1 MNNNKKVQKYSIRK
15 YSVGA
20 ASILIGTLLFLNPS
34 TAEAQELEPKSNE
47 TTTKENEELSQGN
60 DVTNTDEVQEQ
71 ELPAEVNTS
80 QKTDEPSDVEE
91 ISSQEEKTQKLD
103 EVEAQEVTSEENK
116 VQSTDESKNKKEV
129 TRQKSNEQNAD
140 EALEQEVNTQVNQI
154 QNLDEATDEGK
165 APLEEKEVQKS
176 DNEQTQKV
184 NELQNIDEL
193 KGKKEVSSQNKATQK
208 SGEKNEQEFTLEV
221 KQQLN
226 NDNSIEEVTQ
236 EVKEAQKI
244 SEAPNQKVKLN
255 IKSTPLKR
263 SKRQLPEL
271 PPSNT
276 DIPVV
281 PLQNRA
287 ASHTFSPRSVSSSYQ
302 ARYFSSMRGFNDI
315 TTNST
320 RRDAIEIIEKHKQHL
335 TEKEREFYLRNI
347 ARKLNLPKNEK
358 TWNNLFRNSID
369 NKLIGRKVAK
379 NQVNDVNKVLESMKN
394 LINNRQGNFYTEI
407 SNNNVKKITANDL
420 RYVSTEKRGGKYVVS
435 FDLTKE
441 LGSGVKR
448 FETLSLKVNDSLNSK
463 IEKVLV
469 DYIPH
474 KGLAEATK
482 TLNRDKLGYYS
493 FTTEPKN
500 KAGASATFKLVLK
513 SATEIDSAKDQI
525 GVQLIS
531 DTNYPNPVHGV
542 NLELKT
548 VNMKPIAQKVN
559 SDIKKIKEQE
569 AKGQVQPPVDNQAK
583 DEATKAVVEA
593 EQAEQAVKDKLT
605 KANEDGVINPNE
617 HKELEEASNQADTKK
632 KAAEAKVNALSENQ
646 KGDLPQRLDKLTGI
660 VVPSINDQDSNG
672 ISDDLD
678 QAKSEATKAVEE
690 AERAD
695 KEAKEKLAN
704 ANKDGVINPKEHQEL
719 EAASNQ
725 AETKKKEAE
734 AKVNVL
740 SENQKGDLPQR
751 LEVLTGIVVP
761 EINDKDSNGVADD
774 LDKSK
779 AEATKAIEAAEQS
792 DKAAKDKLTKA
803 NEDDV
808 INPKEHQELEAA
820 SKKAKETK
828 VAAEAKVKALPE
840 SQKGD
845 LPQRLEVLTGIA
857 VPDINDQD
865 SNGIADNIDQANAEA
880 TKAVE
885 AAEQADKVAKEALT
899 KANEDGVINPNEHKE
914 LEAASNQ
921 ADTKKKEAEAKVNA
935 LSENQKGDLPQ
946 RLDKLT
952 GIDIPGINDK
962 DSNGVADNI
971 DKAKDEA
978 TKAIEEAEQAD
989 KVAKE
994 AFTKANEDGVIN
1006 PKEHQELEA
1015 ASKKAKETKV
1025 AAEDKVKALP
1035 ENQKVDLPQR
1045 LDKLTGIDVPNIND
1059 KDSNGVADDL
1069 DQAKDEAT
1077 KAVEE
1082 AERADKEAKEKL
1094 ANANKD
1100 GVINPNEHQELV
1112 AASKQ
1117 AKETKAA
1124 AEAKV
1129 NALSESQK
1137 GDLPQRLSKLTGIDI
1152 PGINDK
1158 DSNGVADDLDQ
1169 AKDEATKAVVEA
1181 ERADKVAKD
1190 KLTKANEDGVINP
1203 NEHQEL
1209 EEASKKA
1216 KETKA
1221 AAEAKVKALPENQKG
1236 ELPQRL
1242 EVLTGIDVPNI
1253 NDQDSNG
1260 VVDDLDQANDEA
1272 MKAVEEAE
1280 KADKVAKEKLAKAVE
1295 DGAINPKEHQE
1306 LTEEANQAETKKK
1319 AASEKVNKLPKDK
1332 QDNLQE
1338 RLDKL
1343 TGIKVPNVN
1352 DQDSN
1357 GLADELDGTLADVA
1371 KAVEAAKQADK
1382 SAIEALA
1389 KAKEDGKISQEEVNK
1404 LTELA
1409 NQAKETK
1416 ANAEVL
1422 VEELPETPK
1431 QLREKK
1437 AEFNEVL
1444 AQLTGITVP
1453 TVTDNVIPGQQ
1464 DNMDQ
1469 ARADATKAVEEAERA
1484 DKMAKEKLTKAV
1496 QDGVINPKE
1505 HQELVDLTQQ
1515 AETKKKEAVAKVN
1528 ALPESQKADLPQRLG
1543 KLIGIDIPNINDQDN
1558 NNLPDE
1564 LDGTLADVAMAV
1576 EKAKQVA
1583 KAAKEALAK
1592 AKEDGKISQEEVNK
1606 LMDLAKLARETK
1618 ATAKVLVEE
1627 LPETPK
1633 QLKAKKA
1640 EFNEELAQLT
1650 GIVVPT
1656 VTSNV
1661 VPGQQDNMNQATV
1674 EASQAVE
1681 EAEKTDKMAKEKLAN
1696 ANKDGVINPKEH
1708 QELEEASKKAK
1719 ETKATAEAKVNALPE
1734 KQKEK
1739 MPQRLEAL
1747 TGINVPGINDKDSN
1761 GVADDLDQ
1769 AKAEAM
1775 QAVEEAERAD
1785 NMAKEKLAKA
1795 VEDGAIN
1802 PKEHQ
1807 ELEEASKKA
1816 KETKATAEAKVNVLP
1831 ESQKGDLPER
1841 LDKLTGIDI
1850 PNINDQESN
1859 GLADELDD
1867 TLADVAKAVEAA
1879 KQADKA
1885 AKEALA
1891 KAKEDGEI
1899 SQEEVNKLTDLAKQ
1913 AKETKVTA
1921 EVLVKELPE
1930 TPKQLKEKKAA
1941 FNEVLAQ
1948 LTGIDIPNINDQ
1960 DSNGLADEL
1969 DDTLADVAKAVEAAK
1984 QADKAAKE
1992 ALAKAKED
2000 GEISQEEVNKL
2011 TDLAK
2016 LARETKATAEVLVEE
2031 LPETPKQLKE
2041 KKAAFSEVLAQLTGI
2056 VVPTVTNNAIPGQDD
2071 NMDQEKTDATQAV
2084 EEAEKTD
2091 KAVKEA
2097 LIIANEDGKISQK
2110 EVEKLTDLAKKA
2122 KETKA
2127 KAEMKVNALAD
2138 NQKGNL
2144 PQRLDKLT
2152 GIDIP
2157 SMNDQ
2162 DSNGVADDVDQA
2174 KTEAMQAVE
2183 EAEQADKAAKEALAK
2198 ANEDGKI
2205 SQEEVNKLMDLAQ
2218 QAKATKAT
2226 AEAKVNALSESQKGD
2241 LPQRLEALTGI
2252 NVPVINDK
2260 NSNGVAND
2268 LDQATADATQ
2278 AVEEAEQADKV
2289 AKAALAKANEDG
2301 VINPKEH
2308 QDLIDLAQQ
2317 AEATKKVAS
2326 EKVNVL
2332 PQDKQ
2337 VNLQERLDKLTGIKV
2352 PNVNSD
2358 VLPTAPS
2365 EDDKEMKPEV
2375 SGEDGNETTPTASSK
2390 AGKVMTPEESSKGDK
2405 IPVSNASNENSK
2417 VMKPEVSGEDS
2428 KETIPTIL
2436 SEDGNEVTSEESG
2449 KTNKLTTPTA
2459 AIEDVNKV
2467 TLEESSKD
2475 DKETSSTVTS
2485 EVIAPKALSKD
2496 GKAMS
2501 SENLNNN
2508 SNNTINELPKTGNDG
2523 INSYIYTGVLA
2534 LFGSLLLVVRRRKNK
2549 SN

>member
-1 MNNNKKVQKYSIRK
+1 M
-15 YSVGA
+15 
-20 ASILIGTLLFLNPS
+20 
-34 TAEAQELEPKSNE
+34 
-47 TTTKENEELSQGN
+47 
-60 DVTNTDEVQEQ
+60 
-71 ELPAEVNTS
+71 NTS

-103 EVEAQEVTSEENK
+103 EVEAQEVTSEKNK

-165 APLEEKEVQKS
+165 APLEEKGVQKS

-281 PLQNRA
+281 PLQKRA

-593 EQAEQAVKDKLT
+593 EQAEQAAKDKLT

-734 AKVNVL
+734 AKVNAL

-751 LEVLTGIVVP
+751 LEALTGIVVP
-761 EINDKDSNGVADD
+761 EINDQDSNSVADD

-779 AEATKAIEAAEQS
+779 AEATKAIEVAEQA

-885 AAEQADKVAKEALT
+885 VAEQADKVAKEALT

-962 DSNGVADNI
+962 DSNGVAD
-971 DKAKDEA
+971 
-978 TKAIEEAEQAD
+978 
-989 KVAKE
+989 
-994 AFTKANEDGVIN
+994 
-1006 PKEHQELEA
+1006 
-1015 ASKKAKETKV
+1015 
-1025 AAEDKVKALP
+1025 
-1035 ENQKVDLPQR
+1035 
-1045 LDKLTGIDVPNIND
+1045 
-1059 KDSNGVADDL
+1059 
-1069 DQAKDEAT
+1069 
-1077 KAVEE
+1077 
-1082 AERADKEAKEKL
+1082 
-1094 ANANKD
+1094 
-1100 GVINPNEHQELV
+1100 
-1112 AASKQ
+1112 
-1117 AKETKAA
+1117 
-1124 AEAKV
+1124 
-1129 NALSESQK
+1129 
-1137 GDLPQRLSKLTGIDI
+1137 
-1152 PGINDK
+1152 
-1158 DSNGVADDLDQ
+1158 DLDQ

-1221 AAEAKVKALPENQKG
+1221 TADAKVKALPENQKG

-1404 LTELA
+1404 LTDLA
-1409 NQAKETK
+1409 KQAKETK
-1416 ANAEVL
+1416 VTAEVL
-1422 VEELPETPK
+1422 VKELPETPK
-1431 QLREKK
+1431 QLKEKK

-1444 AQLTGITVP
+1444 G
-1453 TVTDNVIPGQQ
+1453 
-1464 DNMDQ
+1464 
-1469 ARADATKAVEEAERA
+1469 
-1484 DKMAKEKLTKAV
+1484 
-1496 QDGVINPKE
+1496 
-1505 HQELVDLTQQ
+1505 
-1515 AETKKKEAVAKVN
+1515 
-1528 ALPESQKADLPQRLG
+1528 
-1543 KLIGIDIPNINDQDN
+1543 
-1558 NNLPDE
+1558 
-1564 LDGTLADVAMAV
+1564 
-1576 EKAKQVA
+1576 
-1583 KAAKEALAK
+1583 
-1592 AKEDGKISQEEVNK
+1592 
-1606 LMDLAKLARETK
+1606 
-1618 ATAKVLVEE
+1618 
-1627 LPETPK
+1627 
-1633 QLKAKKA
+1633 
-1640 EFNEELAQLT
+1640 QLT

-1661 VPGQQDNMNQATV
+1661 VPGQQDNMNQA
-1674 EASQAVE
+1674 
-1681 EAEKTDKMAKEKLAN
+1681 
-1696 ANKDGVINPKEH
+1696 
-1708 QELEEASKKAK
+1708 
-1719 ETKATAEAKVNALPE
+1719 
-1734 KQKEK
+1734 
-1739 MPQRLEAL
+1739 
-1747 TGINVPGINDKDSN
+1747 
-1761 GVADDLDQ
+1761 
-1769 AKAEAM
+1769 KAEAM

-1785 NMAKEKLAKA
+1785 KVAKDKLTKAKA
-1795 VEDGAIN
+1795 DGAIN
-1802 PKEHQ
+1802 PKEYQ

-1816 KETKATAEAKVNVLP
+1816 KETKTTAEEKVNVLP

-1859 GLADELDD
+1859 GLADELDG
-1867 TLADVAKAVEAA
+1867 TLIDVTKAVEAA
-1879 KQADKA
+1879 KQADAK
-1885 AKEALA
+1885 AKEALV
-1891 KAKEDGEI
+1891 KANTDG
-1899 SQEEVNKLTDLAKQ
+1899 K
-1913 AKETKVTA
+1913 
-1921 EVLVKELPE
+1921 
-1930 TPKQLKEKKAA
+1930 
-1941 FNEVLAQ
+1941 
-1948 LTGIDIPNINDQ
+1948 
-1960 DSNGLADEL
+1960 
-1969 DDTLADVAKAVEAAK
+1969 
-1984 QADKAAKE
+1984 
-1992 ALAKAKED
+1992 
-2000 GEISQEEVNKL
+2000 ISQEEVNKL

-2041 KKAAFSEVLAQLTGI
+2041 KKAAFNEVLAQLTGI
-2056 VVPTVTNNAIPGQDD
+2056 VVPTVKNNAIPGQDD

-2097 LIIANEDGKISQK
+2097 LIIANEDGRISQK
-2110 EVEKLTDLAKKA
+2110 EIEKLTDLAKKA

-2162 DSNGVADDVDQA
+2162 DSNGIAD
-2174 KTEAMQAVE
+2174 
-2183 EAEQADKAAKEALAK
+2183 
-2198 ANEDGKI
+2198 
-2205 SQEEVNKLMDLAQ
+2205 
-2218 QAKATKAT
+2218 
-2226 AEAKVNALSESQKGD
+2226 
-2241 LPQRLEALTGI
+2241 
-2252 NVPVINDK
+2252 
-2260 NSNGVAND
+2260 D

-2301 VINPKEH
+2301 VINSKEH

-2326 EKVNVL
+2326 EKVNAL

-2375 SGEDGNETTPTASSK
+2375 SGEDGKETTPTASSK

-2405 IPVSNASNENSK
+2405 ITVSNASNENSK

-2449 KTNKLTTPTA
+2449 KINKLTTPTA

>member
-116 VQSTDESKNKKEV
+116 VQSTDESKNKKKV

-208 SGEKNEQEFTLEV
+208 SGEKNEQEFTPEV

-244 SEAPNQKVKLN
+244 SEVPNQKVKLN

-276 DIPVV
+276 VIPVV

-513 SATEIDSAKDQI
+513 SATEIDTAKDQI

-593 EQAEQAVKDKLT
+593 EQAEQAAKDKLT

-734 AKVNVL
+734 AKVNAL

-761 EINDKDSNGVADD
+761 EINDKDSNGVADNI
-774 LDKSK
+774 DKAK
-779 AEATKAIEAAEQS
+779 DEATKAIEEAEQA
-792 DKAAKDKLTKA
+792 DKVAKEAFTKA
-803 NEDDV
+803 NEDGV

-828 VAAEAKVKALPE
+828 VAAEDKVKALPE

-865 SNGIADNIDQANAEA
+865 SNGIADNIDKANAEA

-1169 AKDEATKAVVEA
+1169 AKDGATKAVVEA

-1221 AAEAKVKALPENQKG
+1221 TADAKVKALPENQKG

-1496 QDGVINPKE
+1496 EDGVINPKE

-1576 EKAKQVA
+1576 EKAKQVD

-1592 AKEDGKISQEEVNK
+1592 AKEDGK
-1606 LMDLAKLARETK
+1606 
-1618 ATAKVLVEE
+1618 
-1627 LPETPK
+1627 
-1633 QLKAKKA
+1633 
-1640 EFNEELAQLT
+1640 
-1650 GIVVPT
+1650 
-1656 VTSNV
+1656 
-1661 VPGQQDNMNQATV
+1661 
-1674 EASQAVE
+1674 
-1681 EAEKTDKMAKEKLAN
+1681 
-1696 ANKDGVINPKEH
+1696 
-1708 QELEEASKKAK
+1708 
-1719 ETKATAEAKVNALPE
+1719 
-1734 KQKEK
+1734 
-1739 MPQRLEAL
+1739 
-1747 TGINVPGINDKDSN
+1747 
-1761 GVADDLDQ
+1761 
-1769 AKAEAM
+1769 
-1775 QAVEEAERAD
+1775 
-1785 NMAKEKLAKA
+1785 
-1795 VEDGAIN
+1795 
-1802 PKEHQ
+1802 
-1807 ELEEASKKA
+1807 
-1816 KETKATAEAKVNVLP
+1816 
-1831 ESQKGDLPER
+1831 
-1841 LDKLTGIDI
+1841 
-1850 PNINDQESN
+1850 
-1859 GLADELDD
+1859 
-1867 TLADVAKAVEAA
+1867 
-1879 KQADKA
+1879 
-1885 AKEALA
+1885 
-1891 KAKEDGEI
+1891 I

-1930 TPKQLKEKKAA
+1930 TPKQLKEKKAEFNEVLGQLTGIVVPTVTSNVVPGQQDNMNQAKAEAMKVVEEAERADKVAKDKLTKAKADGAINPKEYQELEEASKKAKEIKATAETKVNALPESQKGDLPQRLDKLTGIDIPNINDQDSNDLADELDDTLADVAKAVEAAKQADAKAKEALVKANTDGKISQEEVNKLTDLAKLARETKATAEVLVEELPETPKQLKEKKAA
-1941 FNEVLAQ
+1941 FNEELAQ
-1948 LTGIDIPNINDQ
+1948 LTGIMVPTVTSNVIPGQQDNMNQATAEASQAVEEAERADKMAKEKLANANKDGVINPKEHQELEEASKKAKETKATAETKVNALPESQKGDLPQRLDKLTDIDIPNINDQ

-2041 KKAAFSEVLAQLTGI
+2041 KKAAFNEVLAQLTGI

-2097 LIIANEDGKISQK
+2097 LIIANEDGRISQK

-2157 SMNDQ
+2157 SMNYQ

-2268 LDQATADATQ
+2268 LDQATAEASQ

-2375 SGEDGNETTPTASSK
+2375 SGEDGNET
-2390 AGKVMTPEESSKGDK
+2390 
-2405 IPVSNASNENSK
+2405 
-2417 VMKPEVSGEDS
+2417 
-2428 KETIPTIL
+2428 
-2436 SEDGNEVTSEESG
+2436 
-2449 KTNKLTTPTA
+2449 
-2459 AIEDVNKV
+2459 
-2467 TLEESSKD
+2467 
-2475 DKETSSTVTS
+2475 SSTVTS

-2501 SENLNNN
+2501 SENLKNN

-2534 LFGSLLLVVRRRKNK
+2534 LFGSLLLFVRRRKNK

>member
-1 MNNNKKVQKYSIRK
+1 M
-15 YSVGA
+15 
-20 ASILIGTLLFLNPS
+20 
-34 TAEAQELEPKSNE
+34 
-47 TTTKENEELSQGN
+47 
-60 DVTNTDEVQEQ
+60 
-71 ELPAEVNTS
+71 
-80 QKTDEPSDVEE
+80 
-91 ISSQEEKTQKLD
+91 
-103 EVEAQEVTSEENK
+103 
-116 VQSTDESKNKKEV
+116 
-129 TRQKSNEQNAD
+129 
-140 EALEQEVNTQVNQI
+140 
-154 QNLDEATDEGK
+154 
-165 APLEEKEVQKS
+165 
-176 DNEQTQKV
+176 
-184 NELQNIDEL
+184 
-193 KGKKEVSSQNKATQK
+193 
-208 SGEKNEQEFTLEV
+208 
-221 KQQLN
+221 
-226 NDNSIEEVTQ
+226 
-236 EVKEAQKI
+236 
-244 SEAPNQKVKLN
+244 
-255 IKSTPLKR
+255 
-263 SKRQLPEL
+263 
-271 PPSNT
+271 
-276 DIPVV
+276 
-281 PLQNRA
+281 
-287 ASHTFSPRSVSSSYQ
+287 
-302 ARYFSSMRGFNDI
+302 
-315 TTNST
+315 
-320 RRDAIEIIEKHKQHL
+320 
-335 TEKEREFYLRNI
+335 
-347 ARKLNLPKNEK
+347 
-358 TWNNLFRNSID
+358 
-369 NKLIGRKVAK
+369 
-379 NQVNDVNKVLESMKN
+379 
-394 LINNRQGNFYTEI
+394 
-407 SNNNVKKITANDL
+407 
-420 RYVSTEKRGGKYVVS
+420 
-435 FDLTKE
+435 
-441 LGSGVKR
+441 
-448 FETLSLKVNDSLNSK
+448 
-463 IEKVLV
+463 
-469 DYIPH
+469 
-474 KGLAEATK
+474 
-482 TLNRDKLGYYS
+482 
-493 FTTEPKN
+493 
-500 KAGASATFKLVLK
+500 
-513 SATEIDSAKDQI
+513 
-525 GVQLIS
+525 
-531 DTNYPNPVHGV
+531 
-542 NLELKT
+542 
-548 VNMKPIAQKVN
+548 
-559 SDIKKIKEQE
+559 
-569 AKGQVQPPVDNQAK
+569 
-583 DEATKAVVEA
+583 
-593 EQAEQAVKDKLT
+593 
-605 KANEDGVINPNE
+605 
-617 HKELEEASNQADTKK
+617 
-632 KAAEAKVNALSENQ
+632 
-646 KGDLPQRLDKLTGI
+646 
-660 VVPSINDQDSNG
+660 
-672 ISDDLD
+672 
-678 QAKSEATKAVEE
+678 
-690 AERAD
+690 
-695 KEAKEKLAN
+695 
-704 ANKDGVINPKEHQEL
+704 
-719 EAASNQ
+719 
-725 AETKKKEAE
+725 
-734 AKVNVL
+734 
-740 SENQKGDLPQR
+740 
-751 LEVLTGIVVP
+751 
-761 EINDKDSNGVADD
+761 
-774 LDKSK
+774 
-779 AEATKAIEAAEQS
+779 
-792 DKAAKDKLTKA
+792 
-803 NEDDV
+803 
-808 INPKEHQELEAA
+808 
-820 SKKAKETK
+820 
-828 VAAEAKVKALPE
+828 
-840 SQKGD
+840 
-845 LPQRLEVLTGIA
+845 
-857 VPDINDQD
+857 
-865 SNGIADNIDQANAEA
+865 
-880 TKAVE
+880 
-885 AAEQADKVAKEALT
+885 
-899 KANEDGVINPNEHKE
+899 
-914 LEAASNQ
+914 
-921 ADTKKKEAEAKVNA
+921 
-935 LSENQKGDLPQ
+935 
-946 RLDKLT
+946 
-952 GIDIPGINDK
+952 
-962 DSNGVADNI
+962 
-971 DKAKDEA
+971 
-978 TKAIEEAEQAD
+978 
-989 KVAKE
+989 
-994 AFTKANEDGVIN
+994 
-1006 PKEHQELEA
+1006 
-1015 ASKKAKETKV
+1015 
-1025 AAEDKVKALP
+1025 
-1035 ENQKVDLPQR
+1035 
-1045 LDKLTGIDVPNIND
+1045 
-1059 KDSNGVADDL
+1059 ADDL

-1100 GVINPNEHQELV
+1100 GVINPNEHQELE

-1137 GDLPQRLSKLTGIDI
+1137 VDLPQRLSKLTGIDI

-1221 AAEAKVKALPENQKG
+1221 TADAKVKTLPENQKG

-1371 KAVEAAKQADK
+1371 MAVEKAKQVDKAAK
-1382 SAIEALA
+1382 EALA

-1484 DKMAKEKLTKAV
+1484 DKVAKDKLTKAKA
-1496 QDGVINPKE
+1496 DGAINPKE
-1505 HQELVDLTQQ
+1505 Y
-1515 AETKKKEAVAKVN
+1515 
-1528 ALPESQKADLPQRLG
+1528 
-1543 KLIGIDIPNINDQDN
+1543 
-1558 NNLPDE
+1558 
-1564 LDGTLADVAMAV
+1564 
-1576 EKAKQVA
+1576 
-1583 KAAKEALAK
+1583 
-1592 AKEDGKISQEEVNK
+1592 
-1606 LMDLAKLARETK
+1606 
-1618 ATAKVLVEE
+1618 
-1627 LPETPK
+1627 
-1633 QLKAKKA
+1633 
-1640 EFNEELAQLT
+1640 
-1650 GIVVPT
+1650 
-1656 VTSNV
+1656 
-1661 VPGQQDNMNQATV
+1661 
-1674 EASQAVE
+1674 
-1681 EAEKTDKMAKEKLAN
+1681 
-1696 ANKDGVINPKEH
+1696 

-1719 ETKATAEAKVNALPE
+1719 ETKTTAEE
-1734 KQKEK
+1734 
-1739 MPQRLEAL
+1739 
-1747 TGINVPGINDKDSN
+1747 
-1761 GVADDLDQ
+1761 
-1769 AKAEAM
+1769 
-1775 QAVEEAERAD
+1775 
-1785 NMAKEKLAKA
+1785 
-1795 VEDGAIN
+1795 
-1802 PKEHQ
+1802 
-1807 ELEEASKKA
+1807 
-1816 KETKATAEAKVNVLP
+1816 KVNVLP

-1859 GLADELDD
+1859 GLADELDG
-1867 TLADVAKAVEAA
+1867 TLIDVTKAVEAA
-1879 KQADKA
+1879 KQAD
-1885 AKEALA
+1885 A
-1891 KAKEDGEI
+1891 KAKEE
-1899 SQEEVNKLTDLAKQ
+1899 
-1913 AKETKVTA
+1913 
-1921 EVLVKELPE
+1921 LVKAN
-1930 TPKQLKEKKAA
+1930 T
-1941 FNEVLAQ
+1941 
-1948 LTGIDIPNINDQ
+1948 
-1960 DSNGLADEL
+1960 
-1969 DDTLADVAKAVEAAK
+1969 
-1984 QADKAAKE
+1984 
-1992 ALAKAKED
+1992 D
-2000 GEISQEEVNKL
+2000 GKISQEEVNKL

-2041 KKAAFSEVLAQLTGI
+2041 KKAAFNEVLAQLTGI

-2097 LIIANEDGKISQK
+2097 LIIANEDGRISQK

-2289 AKAALAKANEDG
+2289 AKAALKKANEDG

-2375 SGEDGNETTPTASSK
+2375 SGED
-2390 AGKVMTPEESSKGDK
+2390 
-2405 IPVSNASNENSK
+2405 
-2417 VMKPEVSGEDS
+2417 S

-2459 AIEDVNKV
+2459 SIEDVNKV

>member
-116 VQSTDESKNKKEV
+116 VQSTDESKNKKKV

-208 SGEKNEQEFTLEV
+208 SGEKNEQEFTPEV

-244 SEAPNQKVKLN
+244 SEVPNQKVKLN

-276 DIPVV
+276 VIPVV

-513 SATEIDSAKDQI
+513 SATEIDTAKDQI

-593 EQAEQAVKDKLT
+593 EQAEQAAKDKLT

-734 AKVNVL
+734 AKVNAL

-761 EINDKDSNGVADD
+761 EINDKDSNGVADNI
-774 LDKSK
+774 DKAK
-779 AEATKAIEAAEQS
+779 DEATKAIEEAEQA
-792 DKAAKDKLTKA
+792 DKVAKEAFTKA
-803 NEDDV
+803 NEDGV

-828 VAAEAKVKALPE
+828 VAAEDKVKALPE

-865 SNGIADNIDQANAEA
+865 SNGIADNIDKANAEA

-1169 AKDEATKAVVEA
+1169 AKDGATKAVVEA

-1221 AAEAKVKALPENQKG
+1221 TADAKVKALPENQKG

-1496 QDGVINPKE
+1496 EDGVINPKE

-1576 EKAKQVA
+1576 EKAKQVD

-1592 AKEDGKISQEEVNK
+1592 AKEDGK
-1606 LMDLAKLARETK
+1606 
-1618 ATAKVLVEE
+1618 
-1627 LPETPK
+1627 
-1633 QLKAKKA
+1633 
-1640 EFNEELAQLT
+1640 
-1650 GIVVPT
+1650 
-1656 VTSNV
+1656 
-1661 VPGQQDNMNQATV
+1661 
-1674 EASQAVE
+1674 
-1681 EAEKTDKMAKEKLAN
+1681 
-1696 ANKDGVINPKEH
+1696 
-1708 QELEEASKKAK
+1708 
-1719 ETKATAEAKVNALPE
+1719 
-1734 KQKEK
+1734 
-1739 MPQRLEAL
+1739 
-1747 TGINVPGINDKDSN
+1747 
-1761 GVADDLDQ
+1761 
-1769 AKAEAM
+1769 
-1775 QAVEEAERAD
+1775 
-1785 NMAKEKLAKA
+1785 
-1795 VEDGAIN
+1795 
-1802 PKEHQ
+1802 
-1807 ELEEASKKA
+1807 
-1816 KETKATAEAKVNVLP
+1816 
-1831 ESQKGDLPER
+1831 
-1841 LDKLTGIDI
+1841 
-1850 PNINDQESN
+1850 
-1859 GLADELDD
+1859 
-1867 TLADVAKAVEAA
+1867 
-1879 KQADKA
+1879 
-1885 AKEALA
+1885 
-1891 KAKEDGEI
+1891 I

-1930 TPKQLKEKKAA
+1930 TPKQLKEKKAEFNEVLGQLTGIVVPTVTSNVVPGQQDNMNQAKAEAMKVVEEAERADKVAKDKLTKAKADGAINPKEYQELEEASKKAKEIKATAETKVNALPESQKGDLPQRLDKLTGIDIPNINDQDSNGLADELDDTLADVAKAVEAAKQADAKAKEALVKANTDGKISQEEVNKLTDLAKLARETKATAEVLVEELPETPKQLKEKKAA
-1941 FNEVLAQ
+1941 FNEELAQ
-1948 LTGIDIPNINDQ
+1948 LTGIMVPTVTSNVIPGQQDTMNQATAEASQAVEEAERADKMAKEKLANANKDGVINPKEHQELEEASKKAKETKATAETKVNALPESQKGDLPQRLDKLTDIDIPNINDQ

-2041 KKAAFSEVLAQLTGI
+2041 KKAAFNEVLAQLTGI

-2097 LIIANEDGKISQK
+2097 LIIANEDGRISQK

-2157 SMNDQ
+2157 SMNYQ

-2405 IPVSNASNENSK
+2405 ITVSNASNENSK

-2459 AIEDVNKV
+2459 SIEDVNKV

-2501 SENLNNN
+2501 SENLKNN

-2534 LFGSLLLVVRRRKNK
+2534 LFGSLLLFVRRRKNK

>member
-593 EQAEQAVKDKLT
+593 EQAEQAAKDKLT

-734 AKVNVL
+734 AKVNAL
-740 SENQKGDLPQR
+740 SENQKGDLPQK
-751 LEVLTGIVVP
+751 LDKLTGIDIP
-761 EINDKDSNGVADD
+761 GINDKDSNGVADNI
-774 LDKSK
+774 DKAK
-779 AEATKAIEAAEQS
+779 DEATKAIEEAEQA
-792 DKAAKDKLTKA
+792 DKVAKEAFTKA
-803 NEDDV
+803 NEDGV

-828 VAAEAKVKALPE
+828 VAAEDKVKALPE

-865 SNGIADNIDQANAEA
+865 SNGIADNIDKANAEA

-1221 AAEAKVKALPENQKG
+1221 AAEAKVNALPEKQK
-1236 ELPQRL
+1236 EEMPQRL
-1242 EVLTGIDVPNI
+1242 EALTGINVPGI
-1253 NDQDSNG
+1253 NDKDSNG
-1260 VVDDLDQANDEA
+1260 VADDLDQAKAEA
-1272 MKAVEEAE
+1272 MQAVEEAE
-1280 KADKVAKEKLAKAVE
+1280 RADNMAKEKLAKAVE
-1295 DGAINPKEHQE
+1295 DGA
-1306 LTEEANQAETKKK
+1306 
-1319 AASEKVNKLPKDK
+1319 
-1332 QDNLQE
+1332 
-1338 RLDKL
+1338 
-1343 TGIKVPNVN
+1343 
-1352 DQDSN
+1352 
-1357 GLADELDGTLADVA
+1357 
-1371 KAVEAAKQADK
+1371 
-1382 SAIEALA
+1382 
-1389 KAKEDGKISQEEVNK
+1389 
-1404 LTELA
+1404 
-1409 NQAKETK
+1409 
-1416 ANAEVL
+1416 
-1422 VEELPETPK
+1422 
-1431 QLREKK
+1431 
-1437 AEFNEVL
+1437 
-1444 AQLTGITVP
+1444 
-1453 TVTDNVIPGQQ
+1453 
-1464 DNMDQ
+1464 
-1469 ARADATKAVEEAERA
+1469 
-1484 DKMAKEKLTKAV
+1484 
-1496 QDGVINPKE
+1496 INPKE

-1681 EAEKTDKMAKEKLAN
+1681 EAERADKMAKEKLAN

-1734 KQKEK
+1734 KQKEE
-1739 MPQRLEAL
+1739 MPQRLEVL
-1747 TGINVPGINDKDSN
+1747 TGIDVPNINDQDSN
-1761 GVADDLDQ
+1761 GVVDDLDQ
-1769 AKAEAM
+1769 ANDEAM
-1775 QAVEEAERAD
+1775 KAVEEAEKAD
-1785 NMAKEKLAKA
+1785 KVAKEKLAKA

-1807 ELEEASKKA
+1807 ELTEEANQAETKKKA
-1816 KETKATAEAKVNVLP
+1816 ASEKVNKLP
-1831 ESQKGDLPER
+1831 KDKQDNLQER
-1841 LDKLTGIDI
+1841 LDKLTGIKV
-1850 PNINDQESN
+1850 PNVNDQDSN
-1859 GLADELDD
+1859 GLADELDG

-1891 KAKEDGEI
+1891 KAKEDGKI

-1930 TPKQLKEKKAA
+1930 TPKQLKEKKAE
-1941 FNEVLAQ
+1941 FNEVLGQLTGIVVPTVTSNVVPGQQDNMNQAKAEAMQ
-1948 LTGIDIPNINDQ
+1948 AVEEAERADKVAKDKLTKAKADGAINPKEYQELEEASKKAKETKTTAEEKVNVLPESQKGDLPERLDKLTGIDIPNINDQ
-1960 DSNGLADEL
+1960 ESNGLADEL
-1969 DDTLADVAKAVEAAK
+1969 DGTLIDVTKAVEAAK
-1984 QADKAAKE
+1984 QADAKAKE
-1992 ALAKAKED
+1992 ALVKANTD
-2000 GEISQEEVNKL
+2000 GKISQEEVNKL

-2375 SGEDGNETTPTASSK
+2375 SGED
-2390 AGKVMTPEESSKGDK
+2390 
-2405 IPVSNASNENSK
+2405 
-2417 VMKPEVSGEDS
+2417 S

>member
-116 VQSTDESKNKKEV
+116 VQSTDESKNKKKV

-208 SGEKNEQEFTLEV
+208 SGEKNEQEFTPEV

-244 SEAPNQKVKLN
+244 SEVPNQKVKLN

-276 DIPVV
+276 VIPVV

-593 EQAEQAVKDKLT
+593 EQAEQAAKDKLT

-704 ANKDGVINPKEHQEL
+704 ANKDGVINPNEHQEL

-734 AKVNVL
+734 AKVNAL
-740 SENQKGDLPQR
+740 SESQKGDLPQR
-751 LEVLTGIVVP
+751 LSKLTGIDIP
-761 EINDKDSNGVADD
+761 GINDKDSNGVADD
-774 LDKSK
+774 LD
-779 AEATKAIEAAEQS
+779 Q
-792 DKAAKDKLTKA
+792 AKD
-803 NEDDV
+803 
-808 INPKEHQELEAA
+808 
-820 SKKAKETK
+820 
-828 VAAEAKVKALPE
+828 
-840 SQKGD
+840 
-845 LPQRLEVLTGIA
+845 
-857 VPDINDQD
+857 
-865 SNGIADNIDQANAEA
+865 EA
-880 TKAVE
+880 TKAVVE
-885 AAEQADKVAKEALT
+885 AERADKVAKDKLT
-899 KANEDGVINPNEHKE
+899 KANEDGVINPNEHQE
-914 LEAASNQ
+914 LEEASKKAKETKAT
-921 ADTKKKEAEAKVNA
+921 ADAKVKA
-935 LSENQKGDLPQ
+935 LPENQKGDLPQ

-1129 NALSESQK
+1129 NALSENQK
-1137 GDLPQRLSKLTGIDI
+1137 GDLPQRLEVLTGIAVPD
-1152 PGINDK
+1152 INDQ
-1158 DSNGVADDLDQ
+1158 DSNGIADNIDK
-1169 AKDEATKAVVEA
+1169 ANAEATKAVEA
-1181 ERADKVAKD
+1181 AEQADKVAKEA
-1190 KLTKANEDGVINP
+1190 LTKANEDGVINP
-1203 NEHQEL
+1203 NEHKEL
-1209 EEASKKA
+1209 EAASNQTDTKK
-1216 KETKA
+1216 KE
-1221 AAEAKVKALPENQKG
+1221 AEAKVNALSENQKG
-1236 ELPQRL
+1236 DLPQRL

-1496 QDGVINPKE
+1496 EDGVINPKE

-1576 EKAKQVA
+1576 EKAKQVD

-1592 AKEDGKISQEEVNK
+1592 SKEDGKISQEEVNK
-1606 LMDLAKLARETK
+1606 LTEFAKLARETK
-1618 ATAKVLVEE
+1618 ATAEVLVEE

-1633 QLKAKKA
+1633 QLKEKKA
-1640 EFNEELAQLT
+1640 EFNEVLGQLT

-1661 VPGQQDNMNQATV
+1661 VPGQQDNMNQA
-1674 EASQAVE
+1674 
-1681 EAEKTDKMAKEKLAN
+1681 
-1696 ANKDGVINPKEH
+1696 
-1708 QELEEASKKAK
+1708 
-1719 ETKATAEAKVNALPE
+1719 
-1734 KQKEK
+1734 
-1739 MPQRLEAL
+1739 
-1747 TGINVPGINDKDSN
+1747 
-1761 GVADDLDQ
+1761 
-1769 AKAEAM
+1769 KAEAM

-1785 NMAKEKLAKA
+1785 KVAKDKLTKAKA
-1795 VEDGAIN
+1795 DGAIN
-1802 PKEHQ
+1802 PKEYQ

-1816 KETKATAEAKVNVLP
+1816 KETKTTAEEKVNVLP

-1859 GLADELDD
+1859 GLADELDG
-1867 TLADVAKAVEAA
+1867 TLIDVTKAVEAA
-1879 KQADKA
+1879 KQADAK
-1885 AKEALA
+1885 AKEALV
-1891 KAKEDGEI
+1891 KANTDG
-1899 SQEEVNKLTDLAKQ
+1899 K
-1913 AKETKVTA
+1913 
-1921 EVLVKELPE
+1921 
-1930 TPKQLKEKKAA
+1930 
-1941 FNEVLAQ
+1941 
-1948 LTGIDIPNINDQ
+1948 
-1960 DSNGLADEL
+1960 
-1969 DDTLADVAKAVEAAK
+1969 
-1984 QADKAAKE
+1984 
-1992 ALAKAKED
+1992 
-2000 GEISQEEVNKL
+2000 ISQEEVNKL

-2041 KKAAFSEVLAQLTGI
+2041 KKAAFNEVLAQLTGI

-2097 LIIANEDGKISQK
+2097 LIIANEDGRISQK

-2162 DSNGVADDVDQA
+2162 DSNGVAYDVDQA

-2183 EAEQADKAAKEALAK
+2183 EAERADNMAKEKLAK
-2198 ANEDGKI
+2198 AVEDGAINPKEH
-2205 SQEEVNKLMDLAQ
+2205 QELEEASKK
-2218 QAKATKAT
+2218 AKETKAT
-2226 AEAKVNALSESQKGD
+2226 AETKVNALPESQKGD

-2278 AVEEAEQADKV
+2278 VVEEAEQADKV

-2301 VINPKEH
+2301 VINSKEH

-2326 EKVNVL
+2326 EKVNAL

-2375 SGEDGNETTPTASSK
+2375 SGEDGKETTPTASSK

-2405 IPVSNASNENSK
+2405 ITVSNASNENSK

-2449 KTNKLTTPTA
+2449 KINKLTTPTA

>member
-20 ASILIGTLLFLNPS
+20 ASILIGTLLFLNTS

-208 SGEKNEQEFTLEV
+208 SGEKNEQEFTPEV

-244 SEAPNQKVKLN
+244 SEVPNQKVKLN

-407 SNNNVKKITANDL
+407 SNNNVKKITANDF

-593 EQAEQAVKDKLT
+593 EQAEQAAKDKLT

-632 KAAEAKVNALSENQ
+632 KEAEAKVNALSENQ

-734 AKVNVL
+734 AKVNAL

-779 AEATKAIEAAEQS
+779 AEATKAIEAIEAAEQS

-803 NEDDV
+803 NEDD
-808 INPKEHQELEAA
+808 
-820 SKKAKETK
+820 
-828 VAAEAKVKALPE
+828 
-840 SQKGD
+840 
-845 LPQRLEVLTGIA
+845 
-857 VPDINDQD
+857 
-865 SNGIADNIDQANAEA
+865 
-880 TKAVE
+880 
-885 AAEQADKVAKEALT
+885 
-899 KANEDGVINPNEHKE
+899 VINPNEHKE

-962 DSNGVADNI
+962 DSNGIADNI
-971 DKAKDEA
+971 DKANAEA
-978 TKAIEEAEQAD
+978 TKAVEAAEQAD

-994 AFTKANEDGVIN
+994 ALTKANEDGVIN

-1059 KDSNGVADDL
+1059 KDSKGVADDL

-1221 AAEAKVKALPENQKG
+1221 TADAKVKALPENQKG

-1453 TVTDNVIPGQQ
+1453 TVTDNVIPEQQ

-1469 ARADATKAVEEAERA
+1469 ARADARKAVEEAERV

-1496 QDGVINPKE
+1496 EDGVINPKE

-1576 EKAKQVA
+1576 EKAKQVD

-1592 AKEDGKISQEEVNK
+1592 AKEDGK
-1606 LMDLAKLARETK
+1606 
-1618 ATAKVLVEE
+1618 
-1627 LPETPK
+1627 
-1633 QLKAKKA
+1633 
-1640 EFNEELAQLT
+1640 
-1650 GIVVPT
+1650 
-1656 VTSNV
+1656 
-1661 VPGQQDNMNQATV
+1661 
-1674 EASQAVE
+1674 
-1681 EAEKTDKMAKEKLAN
+1681 
-1696 ANKDGVINPKEH
+1696 
-1708 QELEEASKKAK
+1708 
-1719 ETKATAEAKVNALPE
+1719 
-1734 KQKEK
+1734 
-1739 MPQRLEAL
+1739 
-1747 TGINVPGINDKDSN
+1747 
-1761 GVADDLDQ
+1761 
-1769 AKAEAM
+1769 
-1775 QAVEEAERAD
+1775 
-1785 NMAKEKLAKA
+1785 
-1795 VEDGAIN
+1795 
-1802 PKEHQ
+1802 
-1807 ELEEASKKA
+1807 
-1816 KETKATAEAKVNVLP
+1816 
-1831 ESQKGDLPER
+1831 
-1841 LDKLTGIDI
+1841 
-1850 PNINDQESN
+1850 
-1859 GLADELDD
+1859 
-1867 TLADVAKAVEAA
+1867 
-1879 KQADKA
+1879 
-1885 AKEALA
+1885 
-1891 KAKEDGEI
+1891 I

-1930 TPKQLKEKKAA
+1930 TPKQLKEKKAE
-1941 FNEVLAQ
+1941 FNEVLGQLTGIVVPTVTSNVVPGQQDNMNQAKAEAMKVVEEAERADKVAKDKLTKAKADGAINPKEYQ
-1948 LTGIDIPNINDQ
+1948 ELEEASKKAKEIKATAETKVNALPESQKGDLPQRLDKLTGIDIPNINDQ

-2390 AGKVMTPEESSKGDK
+2390 AGKVMTPEESSKSDK
-2405 IPVSNASNENSK
+2405 ITVSNASNENSK

-2428 KETIPTIL
+2428 KETIPTIP

-2449 KTNKLTTPTA
+2449 KINKLTTPTA
-2459 AIEDVNKV
+2459 SIEDVNKV

-2508 SNNTINELPKTGNDG
+2508 SKNTINELPKTGNDG

>member
-208 SGEKNEQEFTLEV
+208 SGEKNEQEFTPEV

-482 TLNRDKLGYYS
+482 TLNRDKLSYYS

-593 EQAEQAVKDKLT
+593 EQAEQAAKDKST
-605 KANEDGVINPNE
+605 KANEDGVINLNE

-734 AKVNVL
+734 AKVNAL

-865 SNGIADNIDQANAEA
+865 SNGIADNIDKANAEA

-921 ADTKKKEAEAKVNA
+921 AKKKKKEAEAKVNA

-1100 GVINPNEHQELV
+1100 GVINPNEHQELE

-1190 KLTKANEDGVINP
+1190 KLTKAKADGAINP
-1203 NEHQEL
+1203 KEYQEL

-1216 KETKA
+1216 KETK
-1221 AAEAKVKALPENQKG
+1221 
-1236 ELPQRL
+1236 
-1242 EVLTGIDVPNI
+1242 T
-1253 NDQDSNG
+1253 
-1260 VVDDLDQANDEA
+1260 
-1272 MKAVEEAE
+1272 
-1280 KADKVAKEKLAKAVE
+1280 
-1295 DGAINPKEHQE
+1295 
-1306 LTEEANQAETKKK
+1306 
-1319 AASEKVNKLPKDK
+1319 
-1332 QDNLQE
+1332 
-1338 RLDKL
+1338 
-1343 TGIKVPNVN
+1343 
-1352 DQDSN
+1352 
-1357 GLADELDGTLADVA
+1357 
-1371 KAVEAAKQADK
+1371 
-1382 SAIEALA
+1382 
-1389 KAKEDGKISQEEVNK
+1389 
-1404 LTELA
+1404 
-1409 NQAKETK
+1409 
-1416 ANAEVL
+1416 
-1422 VEELPETPK
+1422 
-1431 QLREKK
+1431 
-1437 AEFNEVL
+1437 
-1444 AQLTGITVP
+1444 
-1453 TVTDNVIPGQQ
+1453 
-1464 DNMDQ
+1464 
-1469 ARADATKAVEEAERA
+1469 
-1484 DKMAKEKLTKAV
+1484 
-1496 QDGVINPKE
+1496 
-1505 HQELVDLTQQ
+1505 
-1515 AETKKKEAVAKVN
+1515 
-1528 ALPESQKADLPQRLG
+1528 
-1543 KLIGIDIPNINDQDN
+1543 
-1558 NNLPDE
+1558 
-1564 LDGTLADVAMAV
+1564 
-1576 EKAKQVA
+1576 
-1583 KAAKEALAK
+1583 
-1592 AKEDGKISQEEVNK
+1592 
-1606 LMDLAKLARETK
+1606 
-1618 ATAKVLVEE
+1618 
-1627 LPETPK
+1627 
-1633 QLKAKKA
+1633 
-1640 EFNEELAQLT
+1640 
-1650 GIVVPT
+1650 
-1656 VTSNV
+1656 
-1661 VPGQQDNMNQATV
+1661 
-1674 EASQAVE
+1674 
-1681 EAEKTDKMAKEKLAN
+1681 
-1696 ANKDGVINPKEH
+1696 
-1708 QELEEASKKAK
+1708 
-1719 ETKATAEAKVNALPE
+1719 TAEE
-1734 KQKEK
+1734 
-1739 MPQRLEAL
+1739 
-1747 TGINVPGINDKDSN
+1747 
-1761 GVADDLDQ
+1761 
-1769 AKAEAM
+1769 
-1775 QAVEEAERAD
+1775 
-1785 NMAKEKLAKA
+1785 
-1795 VEDGAIN
+1795 
-1802 PKEHQ
+1802 
-1807 ELEEASKKA
+1807 
-1816 KETKATAEAKVNVLP
+1816 KVNVLP

-1859 GLADELDD
+1859 GLADELDG
-1867 TLADVAKAVEAA
+1867 TLIDVTKAVEAA
-1879 KQADKA
+1879 KQADAK
-1885 AKEALA
+1885 AKEALV
-1891 KAKEDGEI
+1891 KANTDG
-1899 SQEEVNKLTDLAKQ
+1899 K
-1913 AKETKVTA
+1913 
-1921 EVLVKELPE
+1921 
-1930 TPKQLKEKKAA
+1930 
-1941 FNEVLAQ
+1941 
-1948 LTGIDIPNINDQ
+1948 
-1960 DSNGLADEL
+1960 
-1969 DDTLADVAKAVEAAK
+1969 
-1984 QADKAAKE
+1984 
-1992 ALAKAKED
+1992 
-2000 GEISQEEVNKL
+2000 ISQEEVNKL

-2041 KKAAFSEVLAQLTGI
+2041 KKAAFNEVLAQLTGI

-2097 LIIANEDGKISQK
+2097 LIIANEDGRISQK

-2375 SGEDGNETTPTASSK
+2375 SGED
-2390 AGKVMTPEESSKGDK
+2390 
-2405 IPVSNASNENSK
+2405 
-2417 VMKPEVSGEDS
+2417 S

-2459 AIEDVNKV
+2459 SIEDVNKV

>member
-116 VQSTDESKNKKEV
+116 VQSTDESKNKKKV

-208 SGEKNEQEFTLEV
+208 SGEKNEQEFTPEV

-244 SEAPNQKVKLN
+244 SEVPNQKVKLN

-276 DIPVV
+276 VIPVV

-379 NQVNDVNKVLESMKN
+379 NQVNDVNKVLKSMKN

-513 SATEIDSAKDQI
+513 SATEIDTAKDQI

-593 EQAEQAVKDKLT
+593 EQAEQAAKDKLT

-734 AKVNVL
+734 AKVNAL

-761 EINDKDSNGVADD
+761 E
-774 LDKSK
+774 
-779 AEATKAIEAAEQS
+779 
-792 DKAAKDKLTKA
+792 
-803 NEDDV
+803 
-808 INPKEHQELEAA
+808 
-820 SKKAKETK
+820 
-828 VAAEAKVKALPE
+828 
-840 SQKGD
+840 
-845 LPQRLEVLTGIA
+845 
-857 VPDINDQD
+857 
-865 SNGIADNIDQANAEA
+865 
-880 TKAVE
+880 
-885 AAEQADKVAKEALT
+885 
-899 KANEDGVINPNEHKE
+899 
-914 LEAASNQ
+914 
-921 ADTKKKEAEAKVNA
+921 
-935 LSENQKGDLPQ
+935 
-946 RLDKLT
+946 
-952 GIDIPGINDK
+952 INDK

-1169 AKDEATKAVVEA
+1169 AKDGATKAVVEA

-1221 AAEAKVKALPENQKG
+1221 TADAKVKALPENQKG

-1496 QDGVINPKE
+1496 EDGVINPKE

-1576 EKAKQVA
+1576 EKAKQVD

-1592 AKEDGKISQEEVNK
+1592 AKEDGK
-1606 LMDLAKLARETK
+1606 
-1618 ATAKVLVEE
+1618 
-1627 LPETPK
+1627 
-1633 QLKAKKA
+1633 
-1640 EFNEELAQLT
+1640 
-1650 GIVVPT
+1650 
-1656 VTSNV
+1656 
-1661 VPGQQDNMNQATV
+1661 
-1674 EASQAVE
+1674 
-1681 EAEKTDKMAKEKLAN
+1681 
-1696 ANKDGVINPKEH
+1696 
-1708 QELEEASKKAK
+1708 
-1719 ETKATAEAKVNALPE
+1719 
-1734 KQKEK
+1734 
-1739 MPQRLEAL
+1739 
-1747 TGINVPGINDKDSN
+1747 
-1761 GVADDLDQ
+1761 
-1769 AKAEAM
+1769 
-1775 QAVEEAERAD
+1775 
-1785 NMAKEKLAKA
+1785 
-1795 VEDGAIN
+1795 
-1802 PKEHQ
+1802 
-1807 ELEEASKKA
+1807 
-1816 KETKATAEAKVNVLP
+1816 
-1831 ESQKGDLPER
+1831 
-1841 LDKLTGIDI
+1841 
-1850 PNINDQESN
+1850 
-1859 GLADELDD
+1859 
-1867 TLADVAKAVEAA
+1867 
-1879 KQADKA
+1879 
-1885 AKEALA
+1885 
-1891 KAKEDGEI
+1891 I

-1930 TPKQLKEKKAA
+1930 TPKQLKEKKAE
-1941 FNEVLAQ
+1941 FNEVLGQLTGIVVPTVTSNVVPGQQDNMNQAKAEAMKVVEEAERADKVAKDKLTKAKADGAINPKEYQ
-1948 LTGIDIPNINDQ
+1948 ELEEASKKAKEIKATAETKVNALPESQKGDLPQRLDKLTGIDIPNINDQ

-1984 QADKAAKE
+1984 QADAKAKE
-1992 ALAKAKED
+1992 ALVKANTD
-2000 GEISQEEVNKL
+2000 GKISQEEVNKL

-2041 KKAAFSEVLAQLTGI
+2041 KKAAFNEVLAQLTGI

-2097 LIIANEDGKISQK
+2097 LIIANEDGRISQK

-2157 SMNDQ
+2157 SMNYQ

-2405 IPVSNASNENSK
+2405 ITVSNASNENSK

-2459 AIEDVNKV
+2459 SIEDVNKV

-2501 SENLNNN
+2501 SENLKNN

-2534 LFGSLLLVVRRRKNK
+2534 LFGSLLLFVRRRKNK

>member
-617 HKELEEASNQADTKK
+617 HKELE
-632 KAAEAKVNALSENQ
+632 
-646 KGDLPQRLDKLTGI
+646 
-660 VVPSINDQDSNG
+660 
-672 ISDDLD
+672 
-678 QAKSEATKAVEE
+678 
-690 AERAD
+690 
-695 KEAKEKLAN
+695 
-704 ANKDGVINPKEHQEL
+704 
-719 EAASNQ
+719 
-725 AETKKKEAE
+725 
-734 AKVNVL
+734 
-740 SENQKGDLPQR
+740 
-751 LEVLTGIVVP
+751 
-761 EINDKDSNGVADD
+761 
-774 LDKSK
+774 
-779 AEATKAIEAAEQS
+779 
-792 DKAAKDKLTKA
+792 
-803 NEDDV
+803 
-808 INPKEHQELEAA
+808 
-820 SKKAKETK
+820 
-828 VAAEAKVKALPE
+828 
-840 SQKGD
+840 
-845 LPQRLEVLTGIA
+845 
-857 VPDINDQD
+857 
-865 SNGIADNIDQANAEA
+865 
-880 TKAVE
+880 
-885 AAEQADKVAKEALT
+885 
-899 KANEDGVINPNEHKE
+899 
-914 LEAASNQ
+914 AASNQ

-946 RLDKLT
+946 KLDKLT

-994 AFTKANEDGVIN
+994 ALTKANEDGVIN

-1221 AAEAKVKALPENQKG
+1221 TADAKVKALPENQKG

-1371 KAVEAAKQADK
+1371 MAVEKAKQVDKAAK
-1382 SAIEALA
+1382 EALA

-1484 DKMAKEKLTKAV
+1484 DKMAKEKLANANK
-1496 QDGVINPKE
+1496 DGVINPKE
-1505 HQELVDLTQQ
+1505 HQELEDLTQQ

-2198 ANEDGKI
+2198 AKEDGKI

-2508 SNNTINELPKTGNDG
+2508 SNNTINELQKTGNDG

>member
-1 MNNNKKVQKYSIRK
+1 KYSIRK

-20 ASILIGTLLFLNPS
+20 ASILIGTLLFLNTS

-129 TRQKSNEQNAD
+129 TRQKSNEQNTD
-140 EALEQEVNTQVNQI
+140 EALEQEVNTQVNPI

-208 SGEKNEQEFTLEV
+208 SGEKNEQEFTPEV

-244 SEAPNQKVKLN
+244 SEVPNQKVKLN

-593 EQAEQAVKDKLT
+593 EQAEQAAKDKLT

-678 QAKSEATKAVEE
+678 QVKSEATKAVEK

-734 AKVNVL
+734 AKVNAL

-792 DKAAKDKLTKA
+792 DKAAKDKLTKV

-845 LPQRLEVLTGIA
+845 LPQRLEVLTGIV
-857 VPDINDQD
+857 VPEINDKD
-865 SNGIADNIDQANAEA
+865 SNGVADDLDKSKAEA

-962 DSNGVADNI
+962 
-971 DKAKDEA
+971 
-978 TKAIEEAEQAD
+978 
-989 KVAKE
+989 
-994 AFTKANEDGVIN
+994 
-1006 PKEHQELEA
+1006 
-1015 ASKKAKETKV
+1015 
-1025 AAEDKVKALP
+1025 
-1035 ENQKVDLPQR
+1035 
-1045 LDKLTGIDVPNIND
+1045 
-1059 KDSNGVADDL
+1059 
-1069 DQAKDEAT
+1069 
-1077 KAVEE
+1077 
-1082 AERADKEAKEKL
+1082 
-1094 ANANKD
+1094 
-1100 GVINPNEHQELV
+1100 
-1112 AASKQ
+1112 
-1117 AKETKAA
+1117 
-1124 AEAKV
+1124 
-1129 NALSESQK
+1129 
-1137 GDLPQRLSKLTGIDI
+1137 
-1152 PGINDK
+1152 
-1158 DSNGVADDLDQ
+1158 
-1169 AKDEATKAVVEA
+1169 
-1181 ERADKVAKD
+1181 
-1190 KLTKANEDGVINP
+1190 
-1203 NEHQEL
+1203 
-1209 EEASKKA
+1209 
-1216 KETKA
+1216 
-1221 AAEAKVKALPENQKG
+1221 
-1236 ELPQRL
+1236 
-1242 EVLTGIDVPNI
+1242 
-1253 NDQDSNG
+1253 DSNG

-1371 KAVEAAKQADK
+1371 MAVEKAKQVDKAAK
-1382 SAIEALA
+1382 EALA

-1484 DKMAKEKLTKAV
+1484 DKMAKEKLANANK
-1496 QDGVINPKE
+1496 DGVINPKE
-1505 HQELVDLTQQ
+1505 HQELEDLTQQ

-2127 KAEMKVNALAD
+2127 KVEMKVNALAD

-2523 INSYIYTGVLA
+2523 INSYIYTGALA

>member
-617 HKELEEASNQADTKK
+617 HKELE
-632 KAAEAKVNALSENQ
+632 
-646 KGDLPQRLDKLTGI
+646 
-660 VVPSINDQDSNG
+660 
-672 ISDDLD
+672 
-678 QAKSEATKAVEE
+678 
-690 AERAD
+690 
-695 KEAKEKLAN
+695 
-704 ANKDGVINPKEHQEL
+704 
-719 EAASNQ
+719 
-725 AETKKKEAE
+725 
-734 AKVNVL
+734 
-740 SENQKGDLPQR
+740 
-751 LEVLTGIVVP
+751 
-761 EINDKDSNGVADD
+761 
-774 LDKSK
+774 
-779 AEATKAIEAAEQS
+779 
-792 DKAAKDKLTKA
+792 
-803 NEDDV
+803 
-808 INPKEHQELEAA
+808 
-820 SKKAKETK
+820 
-828 VAAEAKVKALPE
+828 
-840 SQKGD
+840 
-845 LPQRLEVLTGIA
+845 
-857 VPDINDQD
+857 
-865 SNGIADNIDQANAEA
+865 
-880 TKAVE
+880 
-885 AAEQADKVAKEALT
+885 
-899 KANEDGVINPNEHKE
+899 
-914 LEAASNQ
+914 AASNQ

-994 AFTKANEDGVIN
+994 ALTKANEDGVIN

-1221 AAEAKVKALPENQKG
+1221 TADAKVKALPENQKG

-1371 KAVEAAKQADK
+1371 MAVEKAKQVDKAAK
-1382 SAIEALA
+1382 EALA

-1484 DKMAKEKLTKAV
+1484 DKMAKEKLANANK
-1496 QDGVINPKE
+1496 DGVINPKE
-1505 HQELVDLTQQ
+1505 HQELEDLTQQ

>member
-20 ASILIGTLLFLNPS
+20 ASILIGTLLFLNTS

-129 TRQKSNEQNAD
+129 TRQKSNEQNTD
-140 EALEQEVNTQVNQI
+140 EALEQEVNTQVNPI

-208 SGEKNEQEFTLEV
+208 SGEKNEQEFTPEV

-244 SEAPNQKVKLN
+244 SEVPNQKVKLN

-593 EQAEQAVKDKLT
+593 EQAEQAAKDKLT

-678 QAKSEATKAVEE
+678 QVKSEATKAVEK

-734 AKVNVL
+734 AKVNAL

-792 DKAAKDKLTKA
+792 DKAAKDKLTKV

-845 LPQRLEVLTGIA
+845 LPQRLEVLTGIV
-857 VPDINDQD
+857 VPEINDKD
-865 SNGIADNIDQANAEA
+865 SNGVADDLDKSKAEA

-962 DSNGVADNI
+962 
-971 DKAKDEA
+971 
-978 TKAIEEAEQAD
+978 
-989 KVAKE
+989 
-994 AFTKANEDGVIN
+994 
-1006 PKEHQELEA
+1006 
-1015 ASKKAKETKV
+1015 
-1025 AAEDKVKALP
+1025 
-1035 ENQKVDLPQR
+1035 
-1045 LDKLTGIDVPNIND
+1045 
-1059 KDSNGVADDL
+1059 
-1069 DQAKDEAT
+1069 
-1077 KAVEE
+1077 
-1082 AERADKEAKEKL
+1082 
-1094 ANANKD
+1094 
-1100 GVINPNEHQELV
+1100 
-1112 AASKQ
+1112 
-1117 AKETKAA
+1117 
-1124 AEAKV
+1124 
-1129 NALSESQK
+1129 
-1137 GDLPQRLSKLTGIDI
+1137 
-1152 PGINDK
+1152 
-1158 DSNGVADDLDQ
+1158 
-1169 AKDEATKAVVEA
+1169 
-1181 ERADKVAKD
+1181 
-1190 KLTKANEDGVINP
+1190 
-1203 NEHQEL
+1203 
-1209 EEASKKA
+1209 
-1216 KETKA
+1216 
-1221 AAEAKVKALPENQKG
+1221 
-1236 ELPQRL
+1236 
-1242 EVLTGIDVPNI
+1242 
-1253 NDQDSNG
+1253 DSNG

-1371 KAVEAAKQADK
+1371 MAVEKAKQVDKAAK
-1382 SAIEALA
+1382 EALA

-1484 DKMAKEKLTKAV
+1484 DKMAKEKLANANK
-1496 QDGVINPKE
+1496 DGVINPKE
-1505 HQELVDLTQQ
+1505 HQELEDLTQQ

-2127 KAEMKVNALAD
+2127 KVEMKVNALAD

-2523 INSYIYTGVLA
+2523 INSYIYTGALA

>member
-208 SGEKNEQEFTLEV
+208 SGEKNEQEFTPEV

-583 DEATKAVVEA
+583 AEATKAVVEA
-593 EQAEQAVKDKLT
+593 EQAEQAAKDKLT

-678 QAKSEATKAVEE
+678 QVKSEATKAVEE

-734 AKVNVL
+734 AKVNAL

-779 AEATKAIEAAEQS
+779 AEATKAIEEAEQS

-820 SKKAKETK
+820 SKQAKETK

-865 SNGIADNIDQANAEA
+865 SNGIADNIDKANAEA

-885 AAEQADKVAKEALT
+885 AAEQADKVAKEAL
-899 KANEDGVINPNEHKE
+899 
-914 LEAASNQ
+914 
-921 ADTKKKEAEAKVNA
+921 
-935 LSENQKGDLPQ
+935 
-946 RLDKLT
+946 
-952 GIDIPGINDK
+952 
-962 DSNGVADNI
+962 
-971 DKAKDEA
+971 
-978 TKAIEEAEQAD
+978 
-989 KVAKE
+989 
-994 AFTKANEDGVIN
+994 TKANEDGVIN

-1221 AAEAKVKALPENQKG
+1221 TADAKVKALPENQKG

-1371 KAVEAAKQADK
+1371 MAVEKAKQVDKAAK
-1382 SAIEALA
+1382 EALA

-1496 QDGVINPKE
+1496 EDGVINPKE

-1576 EKAKQVA
+1576 EKAKQVD

-1606 LMDLAKLARETK
+1606 LTELANQAKETK
-1618 ATAKVLVEE
+1618 ANAEVLVEE

-1633 QLKAKKA
+1633 QLREKKA
-1640 EFNEELAQLT
+1640 EFNEVLAQLT
-1650 GIVVPT
+1650 GITVPT
-1656 VTSNV
+1656 VTDNV
-1661 VPGQQDNMNQATV
+1661 IPGQQDNMNQATA

-1681 EAEKTDKMAKEKLAN
+1681 EAERADKMAKEKLAN

-1795 VEDGAIN
+1795 VENGAIN

-1831 ESQKGDLPER
+1831 ESQKGDLPQR

-1850 PNINDQESN
+1850 PNINDQDSN

-1867 TLADVAKAVEAA
+1867 TLADVTKAVEAA
-1879 KQADKA
+1879 KQAD
-1885 AKEALA
+1885 A
-1891 KAKEDGEI
+1891 KAKEGLVKANTDGKI

-1930 TPKQLKEKKAA
+1930 TPKQLKEKKAE
-1941 FNEVLAQ
+1941 FNEVLGQLTGIVVPTVTSNVVPGQQDNMNQAKAEAMKVVEEAERADKVAKDKLTKAKADGAINPKEYQ
-1948 LTGIDIPNINDQ
+1948 ELEEASKKAKETKATAEAKVNVLPESQKGDLPQRLDKLTGIDIPNINDQ

-2390 AGKVMTPEESSKGDK
+2390 AGKVMTPEESSKSDK
-2405 IPVSNASNENSK
+2405 ITVSNASNENSK

-2428 KETIPTIL
+2428 KETIPTIP

-2449 KTNKLTTPTA
+2449 KINKLTTPTA
-2459 AIEDVNKV
+2459 SIEDVNKV

>member
-80 QKTDEPSDVEE
+80 QKTDESSDVEE

-734 AKVNVL
+734 AKVNAL

-1357 GLADELDGTLADVA
+1357 GLADELDGTLADVS

>member
-593 EQAEQAVKDKLT
+593 EQAEQAAKDKLT

-734 AKVNVL
+734 AKVN
-740 SENQKGDLPQR
+740 
-751 LEVLTGIVVP
+751 
-761 EINDKDSNGVADD
+761 
-774 LDKSK
+774 
-779 AEATKAIEAAEQS
+779 
-792 DKAAKDKLTKA
+792 
-803 NEDDV
+803 
-808 INPKEHQELEAA
+808 
-820 SKKAKETK
+820 
-828 VAAEAKVKALPE
+828 
-840 SQKGD
+840 
-845 LPQRLEVLTGIA
+845 
-857 VPDINDQD
+857 
-865 SNGIADNIDQANAEA
+865 
-880 TKAVE
+880 
-885 AAEQADKVAKEALT
+885 
-899 KANEDGVINPNEHKE
+899 
-914 LEAASNQ
+914 
-921 ADTKKKEAEAKVNA
+921 A

-946 RLDKLT
+946 KLDKLT

-1035 ENQKVDLPQR
+1035 ESQKGDLPQR
-1045 LDKLTGIDVPNIND
+1045 LEVLTGIAVPDINDQDSNGIADNIDKANAEATKAVEAAEQADKVAKEALTKANEDGVINPNEHKELEAASNQADTKKKEAEAKVNALSENQKGDLPQKLDKLTGIDIPGIND
-1059 KDSNGVADDL
+1059 KDSNGVADNIDK
-1069 DQAKDEAT
+1069 AKDEAT
-1077 KAVEE
+1077 KAIEE

-1221 AAEAKVKALPENQKG
+1221 AAEAKVNALPEKQK
-1236 ELPQRL
+1236 EEMPQRL
-1242 EVLTGIDVPNI
+1242 EALTGINVPGI
-1253 NDQDSNG
+1253 NDKDSNG
-1260 VVDDLDQANDEA
+1260 VADDLDQAKAEA
-1272 MKAVEEAE
+1272 MQAVEEAE
-1280 KADKVAKEKLAKAVE
+1280 RADNMAKEKLAKAVE
-1295 DGAINPKEHQE
+1295 DGA
-1306 LTEEANQAETKKK
+1306 
-1319 AASEKVNKLPKDK
+1319 
-1332 QDNLQE
+1332 
-1338 RLDKL
+1338 
-1343 TGIKVPNVN
+1343 
-1352 DQDSN
+1352 
-1357 GLADELDGTLADVA
+1357 
-1371 KAVEAAKQADK
+1371 
-1382 SAIEALA
+1382 
-1389 KAKEDGKISQEEVNK
+1389 
-1404 LTELA
+1404 
-1409 NQAKETK
+1409 
-1416 ANAEVL
+1416 
-1422 VEELPETPK
+1422 
-1431 QLREKK
+1431 
-1437 AEFNEVL
+1437 
-1444 AQLTGITVP
+1444 
-1453 TVTDNVIPGQQ
+1453 
-1464 DNMDQ
+1464 
-1469 ARADATKAVEEAERA
+1469 
-1484 DKMAKEKLTKAV
+1484 
-1496 QDGVINPKE
+1496 INPKE

-1681 EAEKTDKMAKEKLAN
+1681 EAERADKMAKEKLAN

-1734 KQKEK
+1734 KQKEE

-1807 ELEEASKKA
+1807 ELTEEANQAETKKKA
-1816 KETKATAEAKVNVLP
+1816 ASEKVNKLP
-1831 ESQKGDLPER
+1831 KDKQDNLQER
-1841 LDKLTGIDI
+1841 LDKLTGIKV
-1850 PNINDQESN
+1850 PNVNDQDSN
-1859 GLADELDD
+1859 GLADELDG

-1891 KAKEDGEI
+1891 KAKEDGKI

-1930 TPKQLKEKKAA
+1930 TPKQLKEKKAE
-1941 FNEVLAQ
+1941 FNEVLGQLTGIVVPTVTSNVVPGQQDNMNQAKAEAMQ
-1948 LTGIDIPNINDQ
+1948 AVEEAERADKVAKDKLTKAKADGAINPKEYQELEEASKKAKETKTTAEEKVNVLPESQKGDLPERLDKLTGIDIPNINDQ
-1960 DSNGLADEL
+1960 ESNGLADEL
-1969 DDTLADVAKAVEAAK
+1969 DGTLIDVTKAVEAAK
-1984 QADKAAKE
+1984 QADAKAKE
-1992 ALAKAKED
+1992 ALVKANTD
-2000 GEISQEEVNKL
+2000 GKISQEEVNKL

-2326 EKVNVL
+2326 EKVNIL

-2365 EDDKEMKPEV
+2365 EDDKE
-2375 SGEDGNETTPTASSK
+2375 
-2390 AGKVMTPEESSKGDK
+2390 
-2405 IPVSNASNENSK
+2405 
-2417 VMKPEVSGEDS
+2417 MKPEVSGEDS

>member
-734 AKVNVL
+734 AKVNAL

>member
-208 SGEKNEQEFTLEV
+208 SGEKNEQEFTPEV

-593 EQAEQAVKDKLT
+593 EQAEQAAKDKST
-605 KANEDGVINPNE
+605 KANEDGVINLNE

-734 AKVNVL
+734 AKVNAL

-808 INPKEHQELEAA
+808 INPKEHRELEAA

-865 SNGIADNIDQANAEA
+865 SNGIADNIDKANAEA

-1100 GVINPNEHQELV
+1100 GVINPNEHQELE

-1221 AAEAKVKALPENQKG
+1221 TADAKVKTLPENQKG

-1371 KAVEAAKQADK
+1371 MAVEKAKQVDKAAK
-1382 SAIEALA
+1382 EALA

-1484 DKMAKEKLTKAV
+1484 DKVAKDKLTKAKA
-1496 QDGVINPKE
+1496 DGAINPKE
-1505 HQELVDLTQQ
+1505 Y
-1515 AETKKKEAVAKVN
+1515 
-1528 ALPESQKADLPQRLG
+1528 
-1543 KLIGIDIPNINDQDN
+1543 
-1558 NNLPDE
+1558 
-1564 LDGTLADVAMAV
+1564 
-1576 EKAKQVA
+1576 
-1583 KAAKEALAK
+1583 
-1592 AKEDGKISQEEVNK
+1592 
-1606 LMDLAKLARETK
+1606 
-1618 ATAKVLVEE
+1618 
-1627 LPETPK
+1627 
-1633 QLKAKKA
+1633 
-1640 EFNEELAQLT
+1640 
-1650 GIVVPT
+1650 
-1656 VTSNV
+1656 
-1661 VPGQQDNMNQATV
+1661 
-1674 EASQAVE
+1674 
-1681 EAEKTDKMAKEKLAN
+1681 
-1696 ANKDGVINPKEH
+1696 

-1719 ETKATAEAKVNALPE
+1719 ETKTTAEE
-1734 KQKEK
+1734 
-1739 MPQRLEAL
+1739 
-1747 TGINVPGINDKDSN
+1747 
-1761 GVADDLDQ
+1761 
-1769 AKAEAM
+1769 
-1775 QAVEEAERAD
+1775 
-1785 NMAKEKLAKA
+1785 
-1795 VEDGAIN
+1795 
-1802 PKEHQ
+1802 
-1807 ELEEASKKA
+1807 
-1816 KETKATAEAKVNVLP
+1816 KVNVLP

-1859 GLADELDD
+1859 GLADELDG
-1867 TLADVAKAVEAA
+1867 TLIDVTKAVEAA
-1879 KQADKA
+1879 KQADAK
-1885 AKEALA
+1885 AKEALV
-1891 KAKEDGEI
+1891 KANTDG
-1899 SQEEVNKLTDLAKQ
+1899 K
-1913 AKETKVTA
+1913 
-1921 EVLVKELPE
+1921 
-1930 TPKQLKEKKAA
+1930 
-1941 FNEVLAQ
+1941 
-1948 LTGIDIPNINDQ
+1948 
-1960 DSNGLADEL
+1960 
-1969 DDTLADVAKAVEAAK
+1969 
-1984 QADKAAKE
+1984 
-1992 ALAKAKED
+1992 
-2000 GEISQEEVNKL
+2000 ISQEEVNKL

-2041 KKAAFSEVLAQLTGI
+2041 KKAAFNEVLAQLTGI

-2097 LIIANEDGKISQK
+2097 LIIANEDGRISQK

-2358 VLPTAPS
+2358 VLPTAAS
-2365 EDDKEMKPEV
+2365 EDDKE
-2375 SGEDGNETTPTASSK
+2375 
-2390 AGKVMTPEESSKGDK
+2390 
-2405 IPVSNASNENSK
+2405 
-2417 VMKPEVSGEDS
+2417 MKPEVSGEDS

-2459 AIEDVNKV
+2459 SIEDVNKV

>member
-103 EVEAQEVTSEENK
+103 EVEAQEVTSEKNK

-165 APLEEKEVQKS
+165 APLEEKGVQKS

-281 PLQNRA
+281 PLQKRA

-347 ARKLNLPKNEK
+347 ARKLNLPKNQK

-593 EQAEQAVKDKLT
+593 EQAEQAAKDKLT

-734 AKVNVL
+734 AKVNAL

-751 LEVLTGIVVP
+751 LEALTGIVVP
-761 EINDKDSNGVADD
+761 EINDQDSNSVADD

-779 AEATKAIEAAEQS
+779 AEATKAIEVAEQA

-828 VAAEAKVKALPE
+828 VAAEAKV
-840 SQKGD
+840 
-845 LPQRLEVLTGIA
+845 
-857 VPDINDQD
+857 
-865 SNGIADNIDQANAEA
+865 
-880 TKAVE
+880 
-885 AAEQADKVAKEALT
+885 
-899 KANEDGVINPNEHKE
+899 
-914 LEAASNQ
+914 
-921 ADTKKKEAEAKVNA
+921 NA

-946 RLDKLT
+946 RLD
-952 GIDIPGINDK
+952 
-962 DSNGVADNI
+962 
-971 DKAKDEA
+971 
-978 TKAIEEAEQAD
+978 
-989 KVAKE
+989 
-994 AFTKANEDGVIN
+994 
-1006 PKEHQELEA
+1006 
-1015 ASKKAKETKV
+1015 
-1025 AAEDKVKALP
+1025 
-1035 ENQKVDLPQR
+1035 
-1045 LDKLTGIDVPNIND
+1045 
-1059 KDSNGVADDL
+1059 
-1069 DQAKDEAT
+1069 
-1077 KAVEE
+1077 
-1082 AERADKEAKEKL
+1082 
-1094 ANANKD
+1094 
-1100 GVINPNEHQELV
+1100 
-1112 AASKQ
+1112 
-1117 AKETKAA
+1117 
-1124 AEAKV
+1124 
-1129 NALSESQK
+1129 
-1137 GDLPQRLSKLTGIDI
+1137 KLTGIDI

-1221 AAEAKVKALPENQKG
+1221 TADAKVKALPENQKG

-1382 SAIEALA
+1382 
-1389 KAKEDGKISQEEVNK
+1389 
-1404 LTELA
+1404 
-1409 NQAKETK
+1409 
-1416 ANAEVL
+1416 
-1422 VEELPETPK
+1422 
-1431 QLREKK
+1431 
-1437 AEFNEVL
+1437 
-1444 AQLTGITVP
+1444 
-1453 TVTDNVIPGQQ
+1453 
-1464 DNMDQ
+1464 
-1469 ARADATKAVEEAERA
+1469 
-1484 DKMAKEKLTKAV
+1484 
-1496 QDGVINPKE
+1496 
-1505 HQELVDLTQQ
+1505 
-1515 AETKKKEAVAKVN
+1515 
-1528 ALPESQKADLPQRLG
+1528 
-1543 KLIGIDIPNINDQDN
+1543 
-1558 NNLPDE
+1558 
-1564 LDGTLADVAMAV
+1564 
-1576 EKAKQVA
+1576 
-1583 KAAKEALAK
+1583 
-1592 AKEDGKISQEEVNK
+1592 
-1606 LMDLAKLARETK
+1606 
-1618 ATAKVLVEE
+1618 
-1627 LPETPK
+1627 
-1633 QLKAKKA
+1633 
-1640 EFNEELAQLT
+1640 
-1650 GIVVPT
+1650 
-1656 VTSNV
+1656 
-1661 VPGQQDNMNQATV
+1661 
-1674 EASQAVE
+1674 
-1681 EAEKTDKMAKEKLAN
+1681 
-1696 ANKDGVINPKEH
+1696 
-1708 QELEEASKKAK
+1708 
-1719 ETKATAEAKVNALPE
+1719 
-1734 KQKEK
+1734 
-1739 MPQRLEAL
+1739 
-1747 TGINVPGINDKDSN
+1747 
-1761 GVADDLDQ
+1761 
-1769 AKAEAM
+1769 
-1775 QAVEEAERAD
+1775 
-1785 NMAKEKLAKA
+1785 
-1795 VEDGAIN
+1795 
-1802 PKEHQ
+1802 
-1807 ELEEASKKA
+1807 
-1816 KETKATAEAKVNVLP
+1816 
-1831 ESQKGDLPER
+1831 
-1841 LDKLTGIDI
+1841 
-1850 PNINDQESN
+1850 
-1859 GLADELDD
+1859 
-1867 TLADVAKAVEAA
+1867 
-1879 KQADKA
+1879 
-1885 AKEALA
+1885 
-1891 KAKEDGEI
+1891 
-1899 SQEEVNKLTDLAKQ
+1899 
-1913 AKETKVTA
+1913 
-1921 EVLVKELPE
+1921 
-1930 TPKQLKEKKAA
+1930 
-1941 FNEVLAQ
+1941 
-1948 LTGIDIPNINDQ
+1948 
-1960 DSNGLADEL
+1960 
-1969 DDTLADVAKAVEAAK
+1969 
-1984 QADKAAKE
+1984 
-1992 ALAKAKED
+1992 
-2000 GEISQEEVNKL
+2000 
-2011 TDLAK
+2011 
-2016 LARETKATAEVLVEE
+2016 
-2031 LPETPKQLKE
+2031 
-2041 KKAAFSEVLAQLTGI
+2041 
-2056 VVPTVTNNAIPGQDD
+2056 
-2071 NMDQEKTDATQAV
+2071 
-2084 EEAEKTD
+2084 
-2091 KAVKEA
+2091 
-2097 LIIANEDGKISQK
+2097 
-2110 EVEKLTDLAKKA
+2110 
-2122 KETKA
+2122 
-2127 KAEMKVNALAD
+2127 
-2138 NQKGNL
+2138 
-2144 PQRLDKLT
+2144 
-2152 GIDIP
+2152 
-2157 SMNDQ
+2157 
-2162 DSNGVADDVDQA
+2162 
-2174 KTEAMQAVE
+2174 
-2183 EAEQADKAAKEALAK
+2183 
-2198 ANEDGKI
+2198 
-2205 SQEEVNKLMDLAQ
+2205 
-2218 QAKATKAT
+2218 
-2226 AEAKVNALSESQKGD
+2226 
-2241 LPQRLEALTGI
+2241 
-2252 NVPVINDK
+2252 
-2260 NSNGVAND
+2260 
-2268 LDQATADATQ
+2268 
-2278 AVEEAEQADKV
+2278 
-2289 AKAALAKANEDG
+2289 
-2301 VINPKEH
+2301 
-2308 QDLIDLAQQ
+2308 
-2317 AEATKKVAS
+2317 
-2326 EKVNVL
+2326 
-2332 PQDKQ
+2332 
-2337 VNLQERLDKLTGIKV
+2337 
-2352 PNVNSD
+2352 
-2358 VLPTAPS
+2358 
-2365 EDDKEMKPEV
+2365 
-2375 SGEDGNETTPTASSK
+2375 
-2390 AGKVMTPEESSKGDK
+2390 
-2405 IPVSNASNENSK
+2405 
-2417 VMKPEVSGEDS
+2417 
-2428 KETIPTIL
+2428 
-2436 SEDGNEVTSEESG
+2436 
-2449 KTNKLTTPTA
+2449 
-2459 AIEDVNKV
+2459 
-2467 TLEESSKD
+2467 
-2475 DKETSSTVTS
+2475 
-2485 EVIAPKALSKD
+2485 
-2496 GKAMS
+2496 
-2501 SENLNNN
+2501 
-2508 SNNTINELPKTGNDG
+2508 
-2523 INSYIYTGVLA
+2523 
-2534 LFGSLLLVVRRRKNK
+2534 
-2549 SN
+2549 

>member
-1 MNNNKKVQKYSIRK
+1 M
-15 YSVGA
+15 
-20 ASILIGTLLFLNPS
+20 
-34 TAEAQELEPKSNE
+34 
-47 TTTKENEELSQGN
+47 
-60 DVTNTDEVQEQ
+60 
-71 ELPAEVNTS
+71 
-80 QKTDEPSDVEE
+80 
-91 ISSQEEKTQKLD
+91 
-103 EVEAQEVTSEENK
+103 
-116 VQSTDESKNKKEV
+116 
-129 TRQKSNEQNAD
+129 
-140 EALEQEVNTQVNQI
+140 
-154 QNLDEATDEGK
+154 
-165 APLEEKEVQKS
+165 
-176 DNEQTQKV
+176 
-184 NELQNIDEL
+184 
-193 KGKKEVSSQNKATQK
+193 
-208 SGEKNEQEFTLEV
+208 
-221 KQQLN
+221 
-226 NDNSIEEVTQ
+226 
-236 EVKEAQKI
+236 
-244 SEAPNQKVKLN
+244 
-255 IKSTPLKR
+255 
-263 SKRQLPEL
+263 
-271 PPSNT
+271 
-276 DIPVV
+276 
-281 PLQNRA
+281 
-287 ASHTFSPRSVSSSYQ
+287 
-302 ARYFSSMRGFNDI
+302 
-315 TTNST
+315 
-320 RRDAIEIIEKHKQHL
+320 
-335 TEKEREFYLRNI
+335 
-347 ARKLNLPKNEK
+347 
-358 TWNNLFRNSID
+358 
-369 NKLIGRKVAK
+369 
-379 NQVNDVNKVLESMKN
+379 
-394 LINNRQGNFYTEI
+394 
-407 SNNNVKKITANDL
+407 
-420 RYVSTEKRGGKYVVS
+420 
-435 FDLTKE
+435 
-441 LGSGVKR
+441 
-448 FETLSLKVNDSLNSK
+448 
-463 IEKVLV
+463 
-469 DYIPH
+469 
-474 KGLAEATK
+474 
-482 TLNRDKLGYYS
+482 
-493 FTTEPKN
+493 
-500 KAGASATFKLVLK
+500 
-513 SATEIDSAKDQI
+513 
-525 GVQLIS
+525 
-531 DTNYPNPVHGV
+531 
-542 NLELKT
+542 ELKT

-593 EQAEQAVKDKLT
+593 EQAEQAAKDKLT

-632 KAAEAKVNALSENQ
+632 KEAEAKVNALSENQ

-734 AKVNVL
+734 AKVNAL

-779 AEATKAIEAAEQS
+779 AEATKAIEAIEAAEQS

-803 NEDDV
+803 NEDD
-808 INPKEHQELEAA
+808 
-820 SKKAKETK
+820 
-828 VAAEAKVKALPE
+828 
-840 SQKGD
+840 
-845 LPQRLEVLTGIA
+845 
-857 VPDINDQD
+857 
-865 SNGIADNIDQANAEA
+865 
-880 TKAVE
+880 
-885 AAEQADKVAKEALT
+885 
-899 KANEDGVINPNEHKE
+899 VINPNEHKE

-962 DSNGVADNI
+962 DSNGIADNI
-971 DKAKDEA
+971 DKANAEA
-978 TKAIEEAEQAD
+978 TKAVEAAEQAD

-994 AFTKANEDGVIN
+994 ALTKANEDGVIN

-1059 KDSNGVADDL
+1059 KDSKGVADDL

-1221 AAEAKVKALPENQKG
+1221 TADAKVKALPENQKG

-1453 TVTDNVIPGQQ
+1453 TVTDNVIPEQQ

-1469 ARADATKAVEEAERA
+1469 ARADARKAVEEAERV

-1496 QDGVINPKE
+1496 EDGVINPKE

-1576 EKAKQVA
+1576 EKAKQVD

-1592 AKEDGKISQEEVNK
+1592 AKEDGK
-1606 LMDLAKLARETK
+1606 
-1618 ATAKVLVEE
+1618 
-1627 LPETPK
+1627 
-1633 QLKAKKA
+1633 
-1640 EFNEELAQLT
+1640 
-1650 GIVVPT
+1650 
-1656 VTSNV
+1656 
-1661 VPGQQDNMNQATV
+1661 
-1674 EASQAVE
+1674 
-1681 EAEKTDKMAKEKLAN
+1681 
-1696 ANKDGVINPKEH
+1696 
-1708 QELEEASKKAK
+1708 
-1719 ETKATAEAKVNALPE
+1719 
-1734 KQKEK
+1734 
-1739 MPQRLEAL
+1739 
-1747 TGINVPGINDKDSN
+1747 
-1761 GVADDLDQ
+1761 
-1769 AKAEAM
+1769 
-1775 QAVEEAERAD
+1775 
-1785 NMAKEKLAKA
+1785 
-1795 VEDGAIN
+1795 
-1802 PKEHQ
+1802 
-1807 ELEEASKKA
+1807 
-1816 KETKATAEAKVNVLP
+1816 
-1831 ESQKGDLPER
+1831 
-1841 LDKLTGIDI
+1841 
-1850 PNINDQESN
+1850 
-1859 GLADELDD
+1859 
-1867 TLADVAKAVEAA
+1867 
-1879 KQADKA
+1879 
-1885 AKEALA
+1885 
-1891 KAKEDGEI
+1891 I

-1930 TPKQLKEKKAA
+1930 TPKQLKEKKAE
-1941 FNEVLAQ
+1941 FNEVLGQLTGIVVPTVTSNVVPGQQDNMNQAKAEAMKVVEEAERADKVAKDKLTKAKADGAINPKEYQ
-1948 LTGIDIPNINDQ
+1948 ELEEASKKAKEIKATAETKVNALPESQKGDLPQRLDKLTGIDIPNINDQ

-2390 AGKVMTPEESSKGDK
+2390 AGKVMTPEESSKSDK
-2405 IPVSNASNENSK
+2405 ITVSNASNENSK

-2428 KETIPTIL
+2428 KETIPTIP

-2449 KTNKLTTPTA
+2449 KINKLTTPTA
-2459 AIEDVNKV
+2459 SIEDVNKV

>member
-116 VQSTDESKNKKEV
+116 VQSTDESKNKKKV

-208 SGEKNEQEFTLEV
+208 SGEKNEQEFTPEV

-244 SEAPNQKVKLN
+244 SEVPNQKVKLN

-276 DIPVV
+276 VIPVV

-513 SATEIDSAKDQI
+513 SATEIDTAKDQI

-593 EQAEQAVKDKLT
+593 EQAEQAAKDKLT

-734 AKVNVL
+734 AKVNAL

-761 EINDKDSNGVADD
+761 EINDKDSNGVADNI
-774 LDKSK
+774 DKAK
-779 AEATKAIEAAEQS
+779 DEATKAIEEAEQA
-792 DKAAKDKLTKA
+792 DKVAKEAFTKA
-803 NEDDV
+803 NEDGV

-828 VAAEAKVKALPE
+828 VAAEDKVKALPE

-865 SNGIADNIDQANAEA
+865 SNGIADNIDKANAEA

-1169 AKDEATKAVVEA
+1169 AKDGATKAVVEA

-1221 AAEAKVKALPENQKG
+1221 TADAKVKALPENQKG

-1496 QDGVINPKE
+1496 EDGVINPKE

-1576 EKAKQVA
+1576 EKAKQVD

-1592 AKEDGKISQEEVNK
+1592 AKEDGK
-1606 LMDLAKLARETK
+1606 
-1618 ATAKVLVEE
+1618 
-1627 LPETPK
+1627 
-1633 QLKAKKA
+1633 
-1640 EFNEELAQLT
+1640 
-1650 GIVVPT
+1650 
-1656 VTSNV
+1656 
-1661 VPGQQDNMNQATV
+1661 
-1674 EASQAVE
+1674 
-1681 EAEKTDKMAKEKLAN
+1681 
-1696 ANKDGVINPKEH
+1696 
-1708 QELEEASKKAK
+1708 
-1719 ETKATAEAKVNALPE
+1719 
-1734 KQKEK
+1734 
-1739 MPQRLEAL
+1739 
-1747 TGINVPGINDKDSN
+1747 
-1761 GVADDLDQ
+1761 
-1769 AKAEAM
+1769 
-1775 QAVEEAERAD
+1775 
-1785 NMAKEKLAKA
+1785 
-1795 VEDGAIN
+1795 
-1802 PKEHQ
+1802 
-1807 ELEEASKKA
+1807 
-1816 KETKATAEAKVNVLP
+1816 
-1831 ESQKGDLPER
+1831 
-1841 LDKLTGIDI
+1841 
-1850 PNINDQESN
+1850 
-1859 GLADELDD
+1859 
-1867 TLADVAKAVEAA
+1867 
-1879 KQADKA
+1879 
-1885 AKEALA
+1885 
-1891 KAKEDGEI
+1891 I

-1930 TPKQLKEKKAA
+1930 TPKQLKEKKAEFNEVLGQLTGIVVPTVTSNVVPGQQDNMNQAKAEAMKVVEEAERADKVAKDKLTKAKADGAINPKEYQELEEASKKAKEIKATAETKVNALPESQKGDLPQRLDKLTGIDIPNINDQDSNGLADELDDTLADVAKAVEAAKQADAKAKEALVKANTDGKISQEEVNKLTDLAKLARETKATAEVLVEELPETPKQLKEKKAA
-1941 FNEVLAQ
+1941 FNEELAQ
-1948 LTGIDIPNINDQ
+1948 LTGIMVPTVTSNVIPGQQDNMNQATAEASQAVEEAERADKMAKEKLANANKDGVINPKEHQELEEASKKAKETKATAETKVNALPESQKGDLPQRLDKLTDIDIPNINDQ

-2041 KKAAFSEVLAQLTGI
+2041 KKAAFNEVLAQLTGI

-2097 LIIANEDGKISQK
+2097 LIIANEDGRISQK

-2157 SMNDQ
+2157 SMNYQ

-2405 IPVSNASNENSK
+2405 ITVSNASNENSK

-2459 AIEDVNKV
+2459 SIEDVNKV

-2501 SENLNNN
+2501 SENLKNN

-2534 LFGSLLLVVRRRKNK
+2534 LFGSLLLFVRRRKNK

>member
-1 MNNNKKVQKYSIRK
+1 M
-15 YSVGA
+15 
-20 ASILIGTLLFLNPS
+20 
-34 TAEAQELEPKSNE
+34 
-47 TTTKENEELSQGN
+47 
-60 DVTNTDEVQEQ
+60 
-71 ELPAEVNTS
+71 
-80 QKTDEPSDVEE
+80 
-91 ISSQEEKTQKLD
+91 
-103 EVEAQEVTSEENK
+103 
-116 VQSTDESKNKKEV
+116 
-129 TRQKSNEQNAD
+129 
-140 EALEQEVNTQVNQI
+140 
-154 QNLDEATDEGK
+154 
-165 APLEEKEVQKS
+165 
-176 DNEQTQKV
+176 
-184 NELQNIDEL
+184 
-193 KGKKEVSSQNKATQK
+193 
-208 SGEKNEQEFTLEV
+208 
-221 KQQLN
+221 
-226 NDNSIEEVTQ
+226 
-236 EVKEAQKI
+236 
-244 SEAPNQKVKLN
+244 
-255 IKSTPLKR
+255 
-263 SKRQLPEL
+263 
-271 PPSNT
+271 
-276 DIPVV
+276 
-281 PLQNRA
+281 
-287 ASHTFSPRSVSSSYQ
+287 
-302 ARYFSSMRGFNDI
+302 
-315 TTNST
+315 
-320 RRDAIEIIEKHKQHL
+320 
-335 TEKEREFYLRNI
+335 
-347 ARKLNLPKNEK
+347 
-358 TWNNLFRNSID
+358 
-369 NKLIGRKVAK
+369 
-379 NQVNDVNKVLESMKN
+379 
-394 LINNRQGNFYTEI
+394 
-407 SNNNVKKITANDL
+407 
-420 RYVSTEKRGGKYVVS
+420 
-435 FDLTKE
+435 
-441 LGSGVKR
+441 
-448 FETLSLKVNDSLNSK
+448 
-463 IEKVLV
+463 
-469 DYIPH
+469 
-474 KGLAEATK
+474 
-482 TLNRDKLGYYS
+482 
-493 FTTEPKN
+493 
-500 KAGASATFKLVLK
+500 
-513 SATEIDSAKDQI
+513 
-525 GVQLIS
+525 
-531 DTNYPNPVHGV
+531 
-542 NLELKT
+542 
-548 VNMKPIAQKVN
+548 
-559 SDIKKIKEQE
+559 
-569 AKGQVQPPVDNQAK
+569 
-583 DEATKAVVEA
+583 
-593 EQAEQAVKDKLT
+593 
-605 KANEDGVINPNE
+605 
-617 HKELEEASNQADTKK
+617 
-632 KAAEAKVNALSENQ
+632 
-646 KGDLPQRLDKLTGI
+646 
-660 VVPSINDQDSNG
+660 
-672 ISDDLD
+672 
-678 QAKSEATKAVEE
+678 
-690 AERAD
+690 
-695 KEAKEKLAN
+695 
-704 ANKDGVINPKEHQEL
+704 
-719 EAASNQ
+719 
-725 AETKKKEAE
+725 
-734 AKVNVL
+734 
-740 SENQKGDLPQR
+740 
-751 LEVLTGIVVP
+751 
-761 EINDKDSNGVADD
+761 
-774 LDKSK
+774 
-779 AEATKAIEAAEQS
+779 
-792 DKAAKDKLTKA
+792 
-803 NEDDV
+803 
-808 INPKEHQELEAA
+808 
-820 SKKAKETK
+820 
-828 VAAEAKVKALPE
+828 PE

-865 SNGIADNIDQANAEA
+865 SNGIADNIDKANAEA

-1035 ENQKVDLPQR
+1035 ENQKVNLPQR

-1260 VVDDLDQANDEA
+1260 VVNDLDQANDEA

-1404 LTELA
+1404 LIELA

-1496 QDGVINPKE
+1496 EDGVINPKE

-1681 EAEKTDKMAKEKLAN
+1681 EAERADKMAKEKLANANKDGVINPKEHQELEEASKKAKETKATAEAKVNALPEKQKEEMPQRLEALTGINVPGINDKDSNGVADDLDQAKAEAMQAVEEAERADNMAKEKLAKAVEDGAINPKEHQELEEASKKAKETKATAETKVNALPESQKGDLPESLDKLTGIDIPNINDQESNGLADELDGTLIDVTKAVEAAKQVDKAAKEALAKAKEDGKISQEEVNKLTDLAKQAKETKVTAEVLVKELPETPKQLKEKKAEFNEVLGQLTGIVVPTVTSNVVPGQQDNMNQAKAEAMKVVEEAERADKVAKDKLTKAKADGAINPKEYQELEEASKKAKEIKATAETKVNALPESQKGDLPQRLDKLTGIDIPNINDQDSNGLADELDDTLADVAKAVEAAKQADAKAKEALVKANTDGKISQEEVNKLTDLAKLARETKATAEVLVEELPETPKQLKEKKAAFNEELAQLTGIVVPTVTSNVIPGQQDNMNQATAEASQAVEEAERADKMAKEKLAN

-1769 AKAEAM
+1769 AKA
-1775 QAVEEAERAD
+1775 
-1785 NMAKEKLAKA
+1785 
-1795 VEDGAIN
+1795 
-1802 PKEHQ
+1802 
-1807 ELEEASKKA
+1807 
-1816 KETKATAEAKVNVLP
+1816 
-1831 ESQKGDLPER
+1831 
-1841 LDKLTGIDI
+1841 
-1850 PNINDQESN
+1850 
-1859 GLADELDD
+1859 
-1867 TLADVAKAVEAA
+1867 
-1879 KQADKA
+1879 
-1885 AKEALA
+1885 
-1891 KAKEDGEI
+1891 
-1899 SQEEVNKLTDLAKQ
+1899 
-1913 AKETKVTA
+1913 
-1921 EVLVKELPE
+1921 
-1930 TPKQLKEKKAA
+1930 
-1941 FNEVLAQ
+1941 
-1948 LTGIDIPNINDQ
+1948 
-1960 DSNGLADEL
+1960 
-1969 DDTLADVAKAVEAAK
+1969 
-1984 QADKAAKE
+1984 
-1992 ALAKAKED
+1992 
-2000 GEISQEEVNKL
+2000 
-2011 TDLAK
+2011 
-2016 LARETKATAEVLVEE
+2016 
-2031 LPETPKQLKE
+2031 
-2041 KKAAFSEVLAQLTGI
+2041 
-2056 VVPTVTNNAIPGQDD
+2056 
-2071 NMDQEKTDATQAV
+2071 
-2084 EEAEKTD
+2084 
-2091 KAVKEA
+2091 
-2097 LIIANEDGKISQK
+2097 
-2110 EVEKLTDLAKKA
+2110 
-2122 KETKA
+2122 
-2127 KAEMKVNALAD
+2127 
-2138 NQKGNL
+2138 
-2144 PQRLDKLT
+2144 
-2152 GIDIP
+2152 
-2157 SMNDQ
+2157 
-2162 DSNGVADDVDQA
+2162 
-2174 KTEAMQAVE
+2174 EAMQAVE

-2405 IPVSNASNENSK
+2405 ITVSNASNENSK

-2459 AIEDVNKV
+2459 SIEDVNKV

-2501 SENLNNN
+2501 SENLKNN

-2534 LFGSLLLVVRRRKNK
+2534 LFGSLLLFVRRRKNK

>member
-1 MNNNKKVQKYSIRK
+1 
-15 YSVGA
+15 
-20 ASILIGTLLFLNPS
+20 
-34 TAEAQELEPKSNE
+34 
-47 TTTKENEELSQGN
+47 
-60 DVTNTDEVQEQ
+60 
-71 ELPAEVNTS
+71 
-80 QKTDEPSDVEE
+80 
-91 ISSQEEKTQKLD
+91 
-103 EVEAQEVTSEENK
+103 
-116 VQSTDESKNKKEV
+116 
-129 TRQKSNEQNAD
+129 
-140 EALEQEVNTQVNQI
+140 
-154 QNLDEATDEGK
+154 
-165 APLEEKEVQKS
+165 
-176 DNEQTQKV
+176 
-184 NELQNIDEL
+184 
-193 KGKKEVSSQNKATQK
+193 
-208 SGEKNEQEFTLEV
+208 
-221 KQQLN
+221 
-226 NDNSIEEVTQ
+226 
-236 EVKEAQKI
+236 KEA
-244 SEAPNQKVKLN
+244 
-255 IKSTPLKR
+255 
-263 SKRQLPEL
+263 
-271 PPSNT
+271 
-276 DIPVV
+276 
-281 PLQNRA
+281 
-287 ASHTFSPRSVSSSYQ
+287 F
-302 ARYFSSMRGFNDI
+302 
-315 TTNST
+315 
-320 RRDAIEIIEKHKQHL
+320 
-335 TEKEREFYLRNI
+335 
-347 ARKLNLPKNEK
+347 
-358 TWNNLFRNSID
+358 
-369 NKLIGRKVAK
+369 
-379 NQVNDVNKVLESMKN
+379 
-394 LINNRQGNFYTEI
+394 
-407 SNNNVKKITANDL
+407 
-420 RYVSTEKRGGKYVVS
+420 
-435 FDLTKE
+435 
-441 LGSGVKR
+441 
-448 FETLSLKVNDSLNSK
+448 
-463 IEKVLV
+463 
-469 DYIPH
+469 
-474 KGLAEATK
+474 
-482 TLNRDKLGYYS
+482 
-493 FTTEPKN
+493 
-500 KAGASATFKLVLK
+500 
-513 SATEIDSAKDQI
+513 
-525 GVQLIS
+525 
-531 DTNYPNPVHGV
+531 
-542 NLELKT
+542 
-548 VNMKPIAQKVN
+548 
-559 SDIKKIKEQE
+559 
-569 AKGQVQPPVDNQAK
+569 
-583 DEATKAVVEA
+583 
-593 EQAEQAVKDKLT
+593 T
-605 KANEDGVINPNE
+605 KANEDG
-617 HKELEEASNQADTKK
+617 
-632 KAAEAKVNALSENQ
+632 
-646 KGDLPQRLDKLTGI
+646 
-660 VVPSINDQDSNG
+660 
-672 ISDDLD
+672 
-678 QAKSEATKAVEE
+678 
-690 AERAD
+690 
-695 KEAKEKLAN
+695 
-704 ANKDGVINPKEHQEL
+704 
-719 EAASNQ
+719 
-725 AETKKKEAE
+725 
-734 AKVNVL
+734 
-740 SENQKGDLPQR
+740 
-751 LEVLTGIVVP
+751 
-761 EINDKDSNGVADD
+761 
-774 LDKSK
+774 
-779 AEATKAIEAAEQS
+779 
-792 DKAAKDKLTKA
+792 
-803 NEDDV
+803 V

-828 VAAEAKVKALPE
+828 VAAEDKVKALPE

-865 SNGIADNIDQANAEA
+865 SNGIADNIDKANAEA

-1169 AKDEATKAVVEA
+1169 AKDGATKAVVEA

-1221 AAEAKVKALPENQKG
+1221 TADAKVKALPENQKG

-1496 QDGVINPKE
+1496 EDEVINPKE

-1576 EKAKQVA
+1576 EKAKQVD

-1592 AKEDGKISQEEVNK
+1592 AKEDGK
-1606 LMDLAKLARETK
+1606 
-1618 ATAKVLVEE
+1618 
-1627 LPETPK
+1627 
-1633 QLKAKKA
+1633 
-1640 EFNEELAQLT
+1640 
-1650 GIVVPT
+1650 
-1656 VTSNV
+1656 
-1661 VPGQQDNMNQATV
+1661 
-1674 EASQAVE
+1674 
-1681 EAEKTDKMAKEKLAN
+1681 
-1696 ANKDGVINPKEH
+1696 
-1708 QELEEASKKAK
+1708 
-1719 ETKATAEAKVNALPE
+1719 
-1734 KQKEK
+1734 
-1739 MPQRLEAL
+1739 
-1747 TGINVPGINDKDSN
+1747 
-1761 GVADDLDQ
+1761 
-1769 AKAEAM
+1769 
-1775 QAVEEAERAD
+1775 
-1785 NMAKEKLAKA
+1785 
-1795 VEDGAIN
+1795 
-1802 PKEHQ
+1802 
-1807 ELEEASKKA
+1807 
-1816 KETKATAEAKVNVLP
+1816 
-1831 ESQKGDLPER
+1831 
-1841 LDKLTGIDI
+1841 
-1850 PNINDQESN
+1850 
-1859 GLADELDD
+1859 
-1867 TLADVAKAVEAA
+1867 
-1879 KQADKA
+1879 
-1885 AKEALA
+1885 
-1891 KAKEDGEI
+1891 I

-1930 TPKQLKEKKAA
+1930 TPKQLKEKKAE
-1941 FNEVLAQ
+1941 FNEVLGQ
-1948 LTGIDIPNINDQ
+1948 LTGIVVPTVTSNVVPGQQDNMNQAKAEAMKVVEEAERADKVAKDKLTKAKADGAINPKEYQELEEASKKAKEIKATAETKVNALPESQKGDLPQRLDKLTDIDIPNINDQ

-2041 KKAAFSEVLAQLTGI
+2041 KKAAFNEVLAQLTGI

-2097 LIIANEDGKISQK
+2097 LIIANEDGRISQK

-2157 SMNDQ
+2157 SMNYQ

-2405 IPVSNASNENSK
+2405 ITVSNASNENSK

-2459 AIEDVNKV
+2459 SIEDVNKV

-2501 SENLNNN
+2501 SENLKNN

-2534 LFGSLLLVVRRRKNK
+2534 LFGSLLLFVRRRKNK

>member
-103 EVEAQEVTSEENK
+103 EVEAQEVTSEKNK

-165 APLEEKEVQKS
+165 APLEEKGVQKS

-281 PLQNRA
+281 PLQKRA

-593 EQAEQAVKDKLT
+593 EQAEQAAKDKLT

-734 AKVNVL
+734 AKVNAL

-751 LEVLTGIVVP
+751 LEELTGIVVP
-761 EINDKDSNGVADD
+761 EINDQDSNSVADD

-779 AEATKAIEAAEQS
+779 AEATKAIEVAEQA

-828 VAAEAKVKALPE
+828 VAAEAKV
-840 SQKGD
+840 
-845 LPQRLEVLTGIA
+845 
-857 VPDINDQD
+857 
-865 SNGIADNIDQANAEA
+865 
-880 TKAVE
+880 
-885 AAEQADKVAKEALT
+885 
-899 KANEDGVINPNEHKE
+899 
-914 LEAASNQ
+914 
-921 ADTKKKEAEAKVNA
+921 NA

-962 DSNGVADNI
+962 DSNGVADDLDQAKDEATKAVVEAERADKVAKDKLTKANEDGVINPNEHQELEEASKKAKETKATADAKVKALPENQKGELPQRLEVLTGIDVPNI
-971 DKAKDEA
+971 NDQDSNGVVDDLDQANDEAMKAVEEAEKADKVAKEKLAKAVEDGAINPKEHQELTEEANQAETKKKAASEKVNKLPKDKQDNLQERLDKLTGIKVPNVNDQDSNGLADELDGTLADVAKAVEAAKQADKSAIEALAKAKEDGKISQEEVNKLTDLAKQAKETKVTAEVLVKELPETPKQLKEKKAEFNEVLGQLTGIVVPTVTSNVVPGQQDNMNQAKAEAMQAVEEAERADKVAKDKLTKAKADGAINPKEHQELEEASKKAKETKATAEAKVNALPEKQKEKMPQRLEALTGINVPGINDKDSNGVADDLDQAKDEA
-978 TKAIEEAEQAD
+978 TKAIEVAEQAD

-1190 KLTKANEDGVINP
+1190 KLTKAKADGAINP
-1203 NEHQEL
+1203 KEYQEL

-1216 KETKA
+1216 KETK
-1221 AAEAKVKALPENQKG
+1221 
-1236 ELPQRL
+1236 
-1242 EVLTGIDVPNI
+1242 T
-1253 NDQDSNG
+1253 
-1260 VVDDLDQANDEA
+1260 
-1272 MKAVEEAE
+1272 
-1280 KADKVAKEKLAKAVE
+1280 
-1295 DGAINPKEHQE
+1295 
-1306 LTEEANQAETKKK
+1306 
-1319 AASEKVNKLPKDK
+1319 
-1332 QDNLQE
+1332 
-1338 RLDKL
+1338 
-1343 TGIKVPNVN
+1343 
-1352 DQDSN
+1352 
-1357 GLADELDGTLADVA
+1357 
-1371 KAVEAAKQADK
+1371 
-1382 SAIEALA
+1382 
-1389 KAKEDGKISQEEVNK
+1389 
-1404 LTELA
+1404 
-1409 NQAKETK
+1409 
-1416 ANAEVL
+1416 
-1422 VEELPETPK
+1422 
-1431 QLREKK
+1431 
-1437 AEFNEVL
+1437 
-1444 AQLTGITVP
+1444 
-1453 TVTDNVIPGQQ
+1453 
-1464 DNMDQ
+1464 
-1469 ARADATKAVEEAERA
+1469 
-1484 DKMAKEKLTKAV
+1484 
-1496 QDGVINPKE
+1496 
-1505 HQELVDLTQQ
+1505 
-1515 AETKKKEAVAKVN
+1515 
-1528 ALPESQKADLPQRLG
+1528 
-1543 KLIGIDIPNINDQDN
+1543 
-1558 NNLPDE
+1558 
-1564 LDGTLADVAMAV
+1564 
-1576 EKAKQVA
+1576 
-1583 KAAKEALAK
+1583 
-1592 AKEDGKISQEEVNK
+1592 
-1606 LMDLAKLARETK
+1606 
-1618 ATAKVLVEE
+1618 
-1627 LPETPK
+1627 
-1633 QLKAKKA
+1633 
-1640 EFNEELAQLT
+1640 
-1650 GIVVPT
+1650 
-1656 VTSNV
+1656 
-1661 VPGQQDNMNQATV
+1661 
-1674 EASQAVE
+1674 
-1681 EAEKTDKMAKEKLAN
+1681 
-1696 ANKDGVINPKEH
+1696 
-1708 QELEEASKKAK
+1708 
-1719 ETKATAEAKVNALPE
+1719 TAEE
-1734 KQKEK
+1734 
-1739 MPQRLEAL
+1739 
-1747 TGINVPGINDKDSN
+1747 
-1761 GVADDLDQ
+1761 
-1769 AKAEAM
+1769 
-1775 QAVEEAERAD
+1775 
-1785 NMAKEKLAKA
+1785 
-1795 VEDGAIN
+1795 
-1802 PKEHQ
+1802 
-1807 ELEEASKKA
+1807 
-1816 KETKATAEAKVNVLP
+1816 KVNVLP

-1859 GLADELDD
+1859 GLADELDG
-1867 TLADVAKAVEAA
+1867 TLIDVTKAVEAA
-1879 KQADKA
+1879 KQADAK
-1885 AKEALA
+1885 AKEALV
-1891 KAKEDGEI
+1891 KANTDG
-1899 SQEEVNKLTDLAKQ
+1899 K
-1913 AKETKVTA
+1913 
-1921 EVLVKELPE
+1921 
-1930 TPKQLKEKKAA
+1930 
-1941 FNEVLAQ
+1941 
-1948 LTGIDIPNINDQ
+1948 
-1960 DSNGLADEL
+1960 
-1969 DDTLADVAKAVEAAK
+1969 
-1984 QADKAAKE
+1984 
-1992 ALAKAKED
+1992 
-2000 GEISQEEVNKL
+2000 ISQEEVNKL

-2041 KKAAFSEVLAQLTGI
+2041 KKAAFNEVLAQLTGI
-2056 VVPTVTNNAIPGQDD
+2056 VVPTVKNNAIPGQDD

-2097 LIIANEDGKISQK
+2097 LIIANEDGRISQK
-2110 EVEKLTDLAKKA
+2110 EIEKLTDLAKKA

-2162 DSNGVADDVDQA
+2162 DSNGVADD
-2174 KTEAMQAVE
+2174 
-2183 EAEQADKAAKEALAK
+2183 
-2198 ANEDGKI
+2198 
-2205 SQEEVNKLMDLAQ
+2205 
-2218 QAKATKAT
+2218 
-2226 AEAKVNALSESQKGD
+2226 
-2241 LPQRLEALTGI
+2241 
-2252 NVPVINDK
+2252 
-2260 NSNGVAND
+2260 

-2301 VINPKEH
+2301 VINSKEH

-2326 EKVNVL
+2326 EKVNAL

-2375 SGEDGNETTPTASSK
+2375 SGEDGKETTPTASSK

-2405 IPVSNASNENSK
+2405 ITVSNASNENSK

-2449 KTNKLTTPTA
+2449 KINKLTTPTA

>member
-1 MNNNKKVQKYSIRK
+1 
-15 YSVGA
+15 
-20 ASILIGTLLFLNPS
+20 
-34 TAEAQELEPKSNE
+34 
-47 TTTKENEELSQGN
+47 
-60 DVTNTDEVQEQ
+60 
-71 ELPAEVNTS
+71 
-80 QKTDEPSDVEE
+80 
-91 ISSQEEKTQKLD
+91 
-103 EVEAQEVTSEENK
+103 
-116 VQSTDESKNKKEV
+116 
-129 TRQKSNEQNAD
+129 
-140 EALEQEVNTQVNQI
+140 
-154 QNLDEATDEGK
+154 
-165 APLEEKEVQKS
+165 
-176 DNEQTQKV
+176 
-184 NELQNIDEL
+184 
-193 KGKKEVSSQNKATQK
+193 
-208 SGEKNEQEFTLEV
+208 
-221 KQQLN
+221 
-226 NDNSIEEVTQ
+226 
-236 EVKEAQKI
+236 
-244 SEAPNQKVKLN
+244 
-255 IKSTPLKR
+255 
-263 SKRQLPEL
+263 
-271 PPSNT
+271 
-276 DIPVV
+276 
-281 PLQNRA
+281 
-287 ASHTFSPRSVSSSYQ
+287 
-302 ARYFSSMRGFNDI
+302 
-315 TTNST
+315 
-320 RRDAIEIIEKHKQHL
+320 
-335 TEKEREFYLRNI
+335 
-347 ARKLNLPKNEK
+347 
-358 TWNNLFRNSID
+358 
-369 NKLIGRKVAK
+369 
-379 NQVNDVNKVLESMKN
+379 
-394 LINNRQGNFYTEI
+394 
-407 SNNNVKKITANDL
+407 
-420 RYVSTEKRGGKYVVS
+420 
-435 FDLTKE
+435 
-441 LGSGVKR
+441 
-448 FETLSLKVNDSLNSK
+448 
-463 IEKVLV
+463 
-469 DYIPH
+469 
-474 KGLAEATK
+474 
-482 TLNRDKLGYYS
+482 
-493 FTTEPKN
+493 
-500 KAGASATFKLVLK
+500 
-513 SATEIDSAKDQI
+513 
-525 GVQLIS
+525 
-531 DTNYPNPVHGV
+531 
-542 NLELKT
+542 
-548 VNMKPIAQKVN
+548 
-559 SDIKKIKEQE
+559 
-569 AKGQVQPPVDNQAK
+569 
-583 DEATKAVVEA
+583 
-593 EQAEQAVKDKLT
+593 
-605 KANEDGVINPNE
+605 
-617 HKELEEASNQADTKK
+617 
-632 KAAEAKVNALSENQ
+632 
-646 KGDLPQRLDKLTGI
+646 
-660 VVPSINDQDSNG
+660 
-672 ISDDLD
+672 
-678 QAKSEATKAVEE
+678 
-690 AERAD
+690 
-695 KEAKEKLAN
+695 
-704 ANKDGVINPKEHQEL
+704 
-719 EAASNQ
+719 
-725 AETKKKEAE
+725 
-734 AKVNVL
+734 
-740 SENQKGDLPQR
+740 
-751 LEVLTGIVVP
+751 
-761 EINDKDSNGVADD
+761 
-774 LDKSK
+774 
-779 AEATKAIEAAEQS
+779 
-792 DKAAKDKLTKA
+792 
-803 NEDDV
+803 
-808 INPKEHQELEAA
+808 
-820 SKKAKETK
+820 
-828 VAAEAKVKALPE
+828 
-840 SQKGD
+840 
-845 LPQRLEVLTGIA
+845 
-857 VPDINDQD
+857 
-865 SNGIADNIDQANAEA
+865 
-880 TKAVE
+880 
-885 AAEQADKVAKEALT
+885 
-899 KANEDGVINPNEHKE
+899 
-914 LEAASNQ
+914 
-921 ADTKKKEAEAKVNA
+921 
-935 LSENQKGDLPQ
+935 
-946 RLDKLT
+946 
-952 GIDIPGINDK
+952 
-962 DSNGVADNI
+962 
-971 DKAKDEA
+971 
-978 TKAIEEAEQAD
+978 
-989 KVAKE
+989 
-994 AFTKANEDGVIN
+994 
-1006 PKEHQELEA
+1006 
-1015 ASKKAKETKV
+1015 
-1025 AAEDKVKALP
+1025 EDKVKALP

-1169 AKDEATKAVVEA
+1169 AKDGATKAVVEA

-1221 AAEAKVKALPENQKG
+1221 TADAKVKALPENQKG

-1496 QDGVINPKE
+1496 EDGVINPKE

-1576 EKAKQVA
+1576 EKAKQVD

-1592 AKEDGKISQEEVNK
+1592 AKEDGK
-1606 LMDLAKLARETK
+1606 
-1618 ATAKVLVEE
+1618 
-1627 LPETPK
+1627 
-1633 QLKAKKA
+1633 
-1640 EFNEELAQLT
+1640 
-1650 GIVVPT
+1650 
-1656 VTSNV
+1656 
-1661 VPGQQDNMNQATV
+1661 
-1674 EASQAVE
+1674 
-1681 EAEKTDKMAKEKLAN
+1681 
-1696 ANKDGVINPKEH
+1696 
-1708 QELEEASKKAK
+1708 
-1719 ETKATAEAKVNALPE
+1719 
-1734 KQKEK
+1734 
-1739 MPQRLEAL
+1739 
-1747 TGINVPGINDKDSN
+1747 
-1761 GVADDLDQ
+1761 
-1769 AKAEAM
+1769 
-1775 QAVEEAERAD
+1775 
-1785 NMAKEKLAKA
+1785 
-1795 VEDGAIN
+1795 
-1802 PKEHQ
+1802 
-1807 ELEEASKKA
+1807 
-1816 KETKATAEAKVNVLP
+1816 
-1831 ESQKGDLPER
+1831 
-1841 LDKLTGIDI
+1841 
-1850 PNINDQESN
+1850 
-1859 GLADELDD
+1859 
-1867 TLADVAKAVEAA
+1867 
-1879 KQADKA
+1879 
-1885 AKEALA
+1885 
-1891 KAKEDGEI
+1891 I

-1930 TPKQLKEKKAA
+1930 TPKQLKEKKAEFNEVLGQLTGIVVPTVTSNVVPGQQDNMNQAKAEAMKVVEEAERADKVAKDKLTKAKADGAINPKEYQELEEASKKAKEIKATAETKVNALPESQKGDLPQRLDKLTGIDIPNINDQDSNGLADELDDTLADVAKAVEAAKQADAKAKEALVKANTDGKISQEEVNKLTDLAKLARETKATAEVLVEELPETPKQLKEKKAA
-1941 FNEVLAQ
+1941 FNEELAQ
-1948 LTGIDIPNINDQ
+1948 LTGIMVPTVTSNVIPGQQDNMNQATAEASQAVEEAERADKMAKEKLANANKDGVINPKEHQELEEASKKAKETKATAETKVNALPESQKGDLPQRLDKLTDIDIPNINDQ

-2041 KKAAFSEVLAQLTGI
+2041 KKAAFNEVLAQLTGI

-2097 LIIANEDGKISQK
+2097 LIIANEDGRISQK

-2157 SMNDQ
+2157 SMNYQ

-2268 LDQATADATQ
+2268 LDQATAEASQ

-2405 IPVSNASNENSK
+2405 ITVSNASNENSK

-2459 AIEDVNKV
+2459 SIEDVNKV

-2501 SENLNNN
+2501 SENLKNN

-2534 LFGSLLLVVRRRKNK
+2534 LFGSLLLFVRRRKNK

>member
-208 SGEKNEQEFTLEV
+208 SGEKNEQEFTPEV

-593 EQAEQAVKDKLT
+593 EQAEQAAKDKLT

-660 VVPSINDQDSNG
+660 VVPSINDQDNNG

-678 QAKSEATKAVEE
+678 QVKS
-690 AERAD
+690 
-695 KEAKEKLAN
+695 
-704 ANKDGVINPKEHQEL
+704 
-719 EAASNQ
+719 
-725 AETKKKEAE
+725 
-734 AKVNVL
+734 
-740 SENQKGDLPQR
+740 
-751 LEVLTGIVVP
+751 
-761 EINDKDSNGVADD
+761 
-774 LDKSK
+774 
-779 AEATKAIEAAEQS
+779 
-792 DKAAKDKLTKA
+792 
-803 NEDDV
+803 
-808 INPKEHQELEAA
+808 
-820 SKKAKETK
+820 
-828 VAAEAKVKALPE
+828 
-840 SQKGD
+840 
-845 LPQRLEVLTGIA
+845 
-857 VPDINDQD
+857 
-865 SNGIADNIDQANAEA
+865 
-880 TKAVE
+880 
-885 AAEQADKVAKEALT
+885 
-899 KANEDGVINPNEHKE
+899 
-914 LEAASNQ
+914 
-921 ADTKKKEAEAKVNA
+921 
-935 LSENQKGDLPQ
+935 
-946 RLDKLT
+946 
-952 GIDIPGINDK
+952 
-962 DSNGVADNI
+962 
-971 DKAKDEA
+971 
-978 TKAIEEAEQAD
+978 
-989 KVAKE
+989 
-994 AFTKANEDGVIN
+994 
-1006 PKEHQELEA
+1006 
-1015 ASKKAKETKV
+1015 
-1025 AAEDKVKALP
+1025 
-1035 ENQKVDLPQR
+1035 
-1045 LDKLTGIDVPNIND
+1045 
-1059 KDSNGVADDL
+1059 
-1069 DQAKDEAT
+1069 EAT

-1221 AAEAKVKALPENQKG
+1221 TADAKVKALPENQKG

-1371 KAVEAAKQADK
+1371 MAVEKAKQVDKAAK
-1382 SAIEALA
+1382 EALA

-1469 ARADATKAVEEAERA
+1469 ARADATKAVEEAE
-1484 DKMAKEKLTKAV
+1484 KA
-1496 QDGVINPKE
+1496 
-1505 HQELVDLTQQ
+1505 
-1515 AETKKKEAVAKVN
+1515 
-1528 ALPESQKADLPQRLG
+1528 
-1543 KLIGIDIPNINDQDN
+1543 
-1558 NNLPDE
+1558 
-1564 LDGTLADVAMAV
+1564 
-1576 EKAKQVA
+1576 
-1583 KAAKEALAK
+1583 
-1592 AKEDGKISQEEVNK
+1592 
-1606 LMDLAKLARETK
+1606 
-1618 ATAKVLVEE
+1618 
-1627 LPETPK
+1627 
-1633 QLKAKKA
+1633 
-1640 EFNEELAQLT
+1640 
-1650 GIVVPT
+1650 
-1656 VTSNV
+1656 
-1661 VPGQQDNMNQATV
+1661 
-1674 EASQAVE
+1674 
-1681 EAEKTDKMAKEKLAN
+1681 DKMAKEKLAN
-1696 ANKDGVINPKEH
+1696 ANKDGVINPNEH

-1734 KQKEK
+1734 KQKEE

-1747 TGINVPGINDKDSN
+1747 TGINVPGINDKDSK

-1807 ELEEASKKA
+1807 ELEGASKKA
-1816 KETKATAEAKVNVLP
+1816 KETKATAETKVNALS
-1831 ESQKGDLPER
+1831 ESQKGDLPES

-1859 GLADELDD
+1859 GLADELDG
-1867 TLADVAKAVEAA
+1867 TLIDVTKAVEAA
-1879 KQADKA
+1879 KQAD
-1885 AKEALA
+1885 A
-1891 KAKEDGEI
+1891 KAKEGLVKANTDGKI
-1899 SQEEVNKLTDLAKQ
+1899 SQEEVNKLTEFAKLAR
-1913 AKETKVTA
+1913 ETKATA
-1921 EVLVKELPE
+1921 EVLVEELPE
-1930 TPKQLKEKKAA
+1930 TPKQLKEKKAE
-1941 FNEVLAQ
+1941 FNEVLGQ
-1948 LTGIDIPNINDQ
+1948 LTGIVVPTVTSNVVPGQQDNMNQAKAEAMKVVEEAERADKVAKDKLTKAKADGAINPKEYQELEEASKKAKEIKATAETKVNALPESQKGDLPQRLDKLTDIDIPNINDQ

-2041 KKAAFSEVLAQLTGI
+2041 KKAAFNEVLAQLTGI

-2289 AKAALAKANEDG
+2289 AKEALAKANEDG

-2352 PNVNSD
+2352 PNVKSD

-2405 IPVSNASNENSK
+2405 ITVSNASNENSK

>member
-208 SGEKNEQEFTLEV
+208 SGEKNEQEFTPEV

-369 NKLIGRKVAK
+369 NKLNGRKVAK

-593 EQAEQAVKDKLT
+593 EQAEQAAKDKLT
-605 KANEDGVINPNE
+605 KANEDGVINLNE

-734 AKVNVL
+734 AKVNAL

-865 SNGIADNIDQANAEA
+865 SNGI
-880 TKAVE
+880 
-885 AAEQADKVAKEALT
+885 
-899 KANEDGVINPNEHKE
+899 
-914 LEAASNQ
+914 
-921 ADTKKKEAEAKVNA
+921 
-935 LSENQKGDLPQ
+935 
-946 RLDKLT
+946 
-952 GIDIPGINDK
+952 
-962 DSNGVADNI
+962 ADNI

-1100 GVINPNEHQELV
+1100 GVINPNEHQELE

-1221 AAEAKVKALPENQKG
+1221 TADAKVKALPENQKG

-1260 VVDDLDQANDEA
+1260 VVDDLDQTNDEA

-1371 KAVEAAKQADK
+1371 MAVEKAKQVDKAAK
-1382 SAIEALA
+1382 EALA

-1496 QDGVINPKE
+1496 EDGVINPKE

-1576 EKAKQVA
+1576 EKAKQVD

-1606 LMDLAKLARETK
+1606 LMDLAKLVRETK

-1681 EAEKTDKMAKEKLAN
+1681 EGEKADKMAKEKLAN

-1734 KQKEK
+1734 KQKEE

-1816 KETKATAEAKVNVLP
+1816 KETKATAETKVNALP
-1831 ESQKGDLPER
+1831 ESQKGDLPES

-1850 PNINDQESN
+1850 LNINDQESN
-1859 GLADELDD
+1859 GLADELDG
-1867 TLADVAKAVEAA
+1867 TLIDVTKAVEAA

-1891 KAKEDGEI
+1891 KAKEDGKI

-1930 TPKQLKEKKAA
+1930 TPKQLKEKKAE
-1941 FNEVLAQ
+1941 FNEVLGQLTGIVVPTVTSNVVPGQQDNMNQAKAEAMQ
-1948 LTGIDIPNINDQ
+1948 AVEEAERADKVAKDKLTKAKADGAINPKEYQELEEASKKAKETKTTAEEKVNVLPESQKGDLPERLDKLTGIDIPNINDQ
-1960 DSNGLADEL
+1960 ESNGLADEL
-1969 DDTLADVAKAVEAAK
+1969 DGTLIDVTKAVEAAK
-1984 QADKAAKE
+1984 QAEAKAKE
-1992 ALAKAKED
+1992 ALVKANTD
-2000 GEISQEEVNKL
+2000 GKISQEEVNKL

-2041 KKAAFSEVLAQLTGI
+2041 KKAVFNEVLAQLTGI

-2097 LIIANEDGKISQK
+2097 LIIANEDGRISQK

-2375 SGEDGNETTPTASSK
+2375 SGED
-2390 AGKVMTPEESSKGDK
+2390 
-2405 IPVSNASNENSK
+2405 
-2417 VMKPEVSGEDS
+2417 S

-2459 AIEDVNKV
+2459 SIEDVNKV

>member
-91 ISSQEEKTQKLD
+91 ISSQEEKAQKLD
-103 EVEAQEVTSEENK
+103 EAEAQEVTSEENK

-140 EALEQEVNTQVNQI
+140 EAPEQEVNTQVNQFR
-154 QNLDEATDEGK
+154 NLDEATDEEK

-208 SGEKNEQEFTLEV
+208 TGGKNEQEFTPEV

-263 SKRQLPEL
+263 NKRQLPEL

-593 EQAEQAVKDKLT
+593 EQAEQAAKDKLT

-632 KAAEAKVNALSENQ
+632 KAAEAKVNALSENK

-734 AKVNVL
+734 AKVNAL

-751 LEVLTGIVVP
+751 LDKLTGIAVP
-761 EINDKDSNGVADD
+761 DINGQDSNGIADNI
-774 LDKSK
+774 DKAN
-779 AEATKAIEAAEQS
+779 AEATKAVEAAEQA

-828 VAAEAKVKALPE
+828 VATEAKVKALPE

-885 AAEQADKVAKEALT
+885 VAEQADKVAKEALT
-899 KANEDGVINPNEHKE
+899 KANEDGVINPKEHQE

-921 ADTKKKEAEAKVNA
+921 ADTKKKE
-935 LSENQKGDLPQ
+935 
-946 RLDKLT
+946 
-952 GIDIPGINDK
+952 
-962 DSNGVADNI
+962 
-971 DKAKDEA
+971 
-978 TKAIEEAEQAD
+978 
-989 KVAKE
+989 
-994 AFTKANEDGVIN
+994 
-1006 PKEHQELEA
+1006 
-1015 ASKKAKETKV
+1015 
-1025 AAEDKVKALP
+1025 AEDKVKALP

-1059 KDSNGVADDL
+1059 KDSKGVADDL

-1221 AAEAKVKALPENQKG
+1221 TADAKVKALPENQKG

-1469 ARADATKAVEEAERA
+1469 ARADATKAVEEAERV

-1496 QDGVINPKE
+1496 EDGVINPKE

-1576 EKAKQVA
+1576 EKAKQVD

-1592 AKEDGKISQEEVNK
+1592 AKEDGK
-1606 LMDLAKLARETK
+1606 
-1618 ATAKVLVEE
+1618 
-1627 LPETPK
+1627 
-1633 QLKAKKA
+1633 
-1640 EFNEELAQLT
+1640 
-1650 GIVVPT
+1650 
-1656 VTSNV
+1656 
-1661 VPGQQDNMNQATV
+1661 
-1674 EASQAVE
+1674 
-1681 EAEKTDKMAKEKLAN
+1681 
-1696 ANKDGVINPKEH
+1696 
-1708 QELEEASKKAK
+1708 
-1719 ETKATAEAKVNALPE
+1719 
-1734 KQKEK
+1734 
-1739 MPQRLEAL
+1739 
-1747 TGINVPGINDKDSN
+1747 
-1761 GVADDLDQ
+1761 
-1769 AKAEAM
+1769 
-1775 QAVEEAERAD
+1775 
-1785 NMAKEKLAKA
+1785 
-1795 VEDGAIN
+1795 
-1802 PKEHQ
+1802 
-1807 ELEEASKKA
+1807 
-1816 KETKATAEAKVNVLP
+1816 
-1831 ESQKGDLPER
+1831 
-1841 LDKLTGIDI
+1841 
-1850 PNINDQESN
+1850 
-1859 GLADELDD
+1859 
-1867 TLADVAKAVEAA
+1867 
-1879 KQADKA
+1879 
-1885 AKEALA
+1885 
-1891 KAKEDGEI
+1891 I

-1930 TPKQLKEKKAA
+1930 TPKQLKEKKAE
-1941 FNEVLAQ
+1941 FNEVLGQ
-1948 LTGIDIPNINDQ
+1948 LTGIVVPTVTSNVVPGQQDNMNQAKAEAMKVVEEAERADKVAKDKLTKAKADGAINPKEYQELEEASKKAKEIKATAETKVNALPESQKGDLPQRLDKLTDIDIPNINDQ

-2041 KKAAFSEVLAQLTGI
+2041 KKAAFNEVLAQLTGI

-2144 PQRLDKLT
+2144 PQRLDKLR

-2157 SMNDQ
+2157 SMSDQ

-2390 AGKVMTPEESSKGDK
+2390 AGKVVTPEESSKGDK
-2405 IPVSNASNENSK
+2405 ITVSNASNENSK

>member
-91 ISSQEEKTQKLD
+91 ISSQEEKAQKLD
-103 EVEAQEVTSEENK
+103 EAEAQEVTSEENK

-140 EALEQEVNTQVNQI
+140 EAPEQEVNTQVNQFR
-154 QNLDEATDEGK
+154 NLDEATDEEK

-208 SGEKNEQEFTLEV
+208 TGGKNEQEFTPEV

-263 SKRQLPEL
+263 NKRQLPEL

-593 EQAEQAVKDKLT
+593 EQAEQAAKDKLT

-660 VVPSINDQDSNG
+660 DIPG
-672 ISDDLD
+672 
-678 QAKSEATKAVEE
+678 
-690 AERAD
+690 
-695 KEAKEKLAN
+695 
-704 ANKDGVINPKEHQEL
+704 
-719 EAASNQ
+719 
-725 AETKKKEAE
+725 
-734 AKVNVL
+734 
-740 SENQKGDLPQR
+740 
-751 LEVLTGIVVP
+751 
-761 EINDKDSNGVADD
+761 INDKDSNGVADNI
-774 LDKSK
+774 DKAK
-779 AEATKAIEAAEQS
+779 DEATKAIEEAEQA
-792 DKAAKDKLTKA
+792 DKVAKEAFTKA
-803 NEDDV
+803 NEDGV

-828 VAAEAKVKALPE
+828 VAAEDKVKALPE

-865 SNGIADNIDQANAEA
+865 SNGIADNIDKANAEA

-1035 ENQKVDLPQR
+1035 ENQKVNLPQR

-1260 VVDDLDQANDEA
+1260 VVNDLDQANDEA

-1496 QDGVINPKE
+1496 EDGVINPKE

-1681 EAEKTDKMAKEKLAN
+1681 EAERADKMAKEKLANANKDGVINPKEHQELEEASKKAKETKATAEAKVNALPEKQKEEMPQRLEALTGINVPGINDKDSNGVADDLDQAKAEAMQAVEEAERADNMAKEKLAKAVEDGAINPKEHQELEEASKKAKETKATAETKVNALPESQKGDLPESLDKLTGIDIPNINDQESNGLADELDGTLIDVTKAVEAAKQVDKAAKEALAKAKEDGKISQEEVNKLTDLAKQAKETKVTAEVLVKELPETPKQLKEKKAEFNEVLGQLTGIVVPTVTSNVVPGQQDNMNQAKAEAMKVVEEAERADKVAKDKLTKAKADGAINPKEYQELEEASKKAKEIKATAETKVNALPESQKGDLPQRLDKLTGIDIPNINDQDSNGLADELDDTLADVAKAVEAAKQADAKAKEALVKANTDGKISQEEVNKLTDLAKLARETKATAEVLVEELPETPKQLKEKKAAFNEELAQLTGIVVPTVTSNVIPGQQDNMNQATAEASQAVEEAERADKMAKEKLAN

-1769 AKAEAM
+1769 AKA
-1775 QAVEEAERAD
+1775 
-1785 NMAKEKLAKA
+1785 
-1795 VEDGAIN
+1795 
-1802 PKEHQ
+1802 
-1807 ELEEASKKA
+1807 
-1816 KETKATAEAKVNVLP
+1816 
-1831 ESQKGDLPER
+1831 
-1841 LDKLTGIDI
+1841 
-1850 PNINDQESN
+1850 
-1859 GLADELDD
+1859 
-1867 TLADVAKAVEAA
+1867 
-1879 KQADKA
+1879 
-1885 AKEALA
+1885 
-1891 KAKEDGEI
+1891 
-1899 SQEEVNKLTDLAKQ
+1899 
-1913 AKETKVTA
+1913 
-1921 EVLVKELPE
+1921 
-1930 TPKQLKEKKAA
+1930 
-1941 FNEVLAQ
+1941 
-1948 LTGIDIPNINDQ
+1948 
-1960 DSNGLADEL
+1960 
-1969 DDTLADVAKAVEAAK
+1969 
-1984 QADKAAKE
+1984 
-1992 ALAKAKED
+1992 
-2000 GEISQEEVNKL
+2000 
-2011 TDLAK
+2011 
-2016 LARETKATAEVLVEE
+2016 
-2031 LPETPKQLKE
+2031 
-2041 KKAAFSEVLAQLTGI
+2041 
-2056 VVPTVTNNAIPGQDD
+2056 
-2071 NMDQEKTDATQAV
+2071 
-2084 EEAEKTD
+2084 
-2091 KAVKEA
+2091 
-2097 LIIANEDGKISQK
+2097 
-2110 EVEKLTDLAKKA
+2110 
-2122 KETKA
+2122 
-2127 KAEMKVNALAD
+2127 
-2138 NQKGNL
+2138 
-2144 PQRLDKLT
+2144 
-2152 GIDIP
+2152 
-2157 SMNDQ
+2157 
-2162 DSNGVADDVDQA
+2162 
-2174 KTEAMQAVE
+2174 EAMQAVE

-2405 IPVSNASNENSK
+2405 ITVSNASNENSK

-2459 AIEDVNKV
+2459 SIEDVNKV

-2501 SENLNNN
+2501 SENLKNN

-2534 LFGSLLLVVRRRKNK
+2534 LFGSLLLFVRRRKNK

>member
-20 ASILIGTLLFLNPS
+20 ASILIGTLLFLNTS

-208 SGEKNEQEFTLEV
+208 SGEKNEQEFTPEV

-244 SEAPNQKVKLN
+244 SEVPNQKVKLN

-593 EQAEQAVKDKLT
+593 EQAEQAAKDKLT

-632 KAAEAKVNALSENQ
+632 KEAEAKVNALSENQ

-734 AKVNVL
+734 AKVNAL

-779 AEATKAIEAAEQS
+779 AEATKAIEAIEAAEQS

-803 NEDDV
+803 NEDD
-808 INPKEHQELEAA
+808 
-820 SKKAKETK
+820 
-828 VAAEAKVKALPE
+828 
-840 SQKGD
+840 
-845 LPQRLEVLTGIA
+845 
-857 VPDINDQD
+857 
-865 SNGIADNIDQANAEA
+865 
-880 TKAVE
+880 
-885 AAEQADKVAKEALT
+885 
-899 KANEDGVINPNEHKE
+899 VINPNEHKE

-962 DSNGVADNI
+962 DSNGIADNI
-971 DKAKDEA
+971 DKANAEA
-978 TKAIEEAEQAD
+978 TKAVEAAEQAD

-994 AFTKANEDGVIN
+994 ALTKANEDGVIN

-1059 KDSNGVADDL
+1059 KDSKGVADDL

-1221 AAEAKVKALPENQKG
+1221 TADAKVKALPENQKG

-1453 TVTDNVIPGQQ
+1453 TVTDNVIPEQQ

-1469 ARADATKAVEEAERA
+1469 ARADATKAVEEAERV

-1496 QDGVINPKE
+1496 EDGVINPKE

-1576 EKAKQVA
+1576 EKAKQVD

-1592 AKEDGKISQEEVNK
+1592 AKEDGK
-1606 LMDLAKLARETK
+1606 
-1618 ATAKVLVEE
+1618 
-1627 LPETPK
+1627 
-1633 QLKAKKA
+1633 
-1640 EFNEELAQLT
+1640 
-1650 GIVVPT
+1650 
-1656 VTSNV
+1656 
-1661 VPGQQDNMNQATV
+1661 
-1674 EASQAVE
+1674 
-1681 EAEKTDKMAKEKLAN
+1681 
-1696 ANKDGVINPKEH
+1696 
-1708 QELEEASKKAK
+1708 
-1719 ETKATAEAKVNALPE
+1719 
-1734 KQKEK
+1734 
-1739 MPQRLEAL
+1739 
-1747 TGINVPGINDKDSN
+1747 
-1761 GVADDLDQ
+1761 
-1769 AKAEAM
+1769 
-1775 QAVEEAERAD
+1775 
-1785 NMAKEKLAKA
+1785 
-1795 VEDGAIN
+1795 
-1802 PKEHQ
+1802 
-1807 ELEEASKKA
+1807 
-1816 KETKATAEAKVNVLP
+1816 
-1831 ESQKGDLPER
+1831 
-1841 LDKLTGIDI
+1841 
-1850 PNINDQESN
+1850 
-1859 GLADELDD
+1859 
-1867 TLADVAKAVEAA
+1867 
-1879 KQADKA
+1879 
-1885 AKEALA
+1885 
-1891 KAKEDGEI
+1891 I

-1930 TPKQLKEKKAA
+1930 TPKQLKEKKAE
-1941 FNEVLAQ
+1941 FNEVLGQLTGIVVPTVTSNVVPGQQDNMNQAKAEAMKVVEEAERADKVAKDKLTKAKADGAINPKEYQ
-1948 LTGIDIPNINDQ
+1948 ELEEASKKAKEIKATAETKVNALPESQKGDLPQRLDKLTGIDIPNINDQ

-2390 AGKVMTPEESSKGDK
+2390 AGKVMTPEESSKSDK
-2405 IPVSNASNENSK
+2405 ITVSNASNENSK

-2428 KETIPTIL
+2428 KETIPTIP

-2449 KTNKLTTPTA
+2449 KINKLTTPTA
-2459 AIEDVNKV
+2459 SIEDVNKV

>member
-208 SGEKNEQEFTLEV
+208 SGEKNEQEFTPEV

-244 SEAPNQKVKLN
+244 SEVPNQKVKLN

-435 FDLTKE
+435 FYLTKE

-593 EQAEQAVKDKLT
+593 EQAEQAAKDKLT

-617 HKELEEASNQADTKK
+617 HKELEAASNQADTKK

-646 KGDLPQRLDKLTGI
+646 KGDLPQKLDKLTGI

-678 QAKSEATKAVEE
+678 QVKSEATKAVEE

-725 AETKKKEAE
+725 ADTKKKEAE
-734 AKVNVL
+734 AKVNAL

-845 LPQRLEVLTGIA
+845 LPQRLEVLTGIV
-857 VPDINDQD
+857 VPEINDKD
-865 SNGIADNIDQANAEA
+865 SNGVADDLDKSKAEA

-994 AFTKANEDGVIN
+994 ALTKANEDGVIN

-1045 LDKLTGIDVPNIND
+1045 LDKLTGIDIPGIND

-1221 AAEAKVKALPENQKG
+1221 TADAKVKALPENQKG

-1371 KAVEAAKQADK
+1371 MAVEKAKQVDKAAK
-1382 SAIEALA
+1382 EALA

-1496 QDGVINPKE
+1496 EDGVINPKE

-1543 KLIGIDIPNINDQDN
+1543 KLIGIDIPNINDQD
-1558 NNLPDE
+1558 
-1564 LDGTLADVAMAV
+1564 
-1576 EKAKQVA
+1576 
-1583 KAAKEALAK
+1583 
-1592 AKEDGKISQEEVNK
+1592 
-1606 LMDLAKLARETK
+1606 
-1618 ATAKVLVEE
+1618 
-1627 LPETPK
+1627 
-1633 QLKAKKA
+1633 
-1640 EFNEELAQLT
+1640 
-1650 GIVVPT
+1650 
-1656 VTSNV
+1656 
-1661 VPGQQDNMNQATV
+1661 
-1674 EASQAVE
+1674 
-1681 EAEKTDKMAKEKLAN
+1681 
-1696 ANKDGVINPKEH
+1696 
-1708 QELEEASKKAK
+1708 
-1719 ETKATAEAKVNALPE
+1719 
-1734 KQKEK
+1734 
-1739 MPQRLEAL
+1739 
-1747 TGINVPGINDKDSN
+1747 
-1761 GVADDLDQ
+1761 
-1769 AKAEAM
+1769 
-1775 QAVEEAERAD
+1775 
-1785 NMAKEKLAKA
+1785 
-1795 VEDGAIN
+1795 
-1802 PKEHQ
+1802 
-1807 ELEEASKKA
+1807 
-1816 KETKATAEAKVNVLP
+1816 
-1831 ESQKGDLPER
+1831 
-1841 LDKLTGIDI
+1841 
-1850 PNINDQESN
+1850 SN

-1899 SQEEVNKLTDLAKQ
+1899 SQEEVNKLTDLAKL
-1913 AKETKVTA
+1913 ARETKATA
-1921 EVLVKELPE
+1921 EVLVEELPE
-1930 TPKQLKEKKAA
+1930 TPKQLKEKKAE
-1941 FNEVLAQ
+1941 FNEELAQ
-1948 LTGIDIPNINDQ
+1948 LTGIMVPTVTSNVIPGQQDNMNQATAEASQAVEEAERADKVAKDKLTKAKADGAINPKEYQELEEASKKAKEIKATAETKVNALPESQKGDLPQRLDKLTDIDIPNINDQ

-2041 KKAAFSEVLAQLTGI
+2041 KKAAFNEVLAQLTGI

-2097 LIIANEDGKISQK
+2097 LIIANEDGRISQK

-2252 NVPVINDK
+2252 NIPVINDK

-2289 AKAALAKANEDG
+2289 AKAALSKANEDG

-2405 IPVSNASNENSK
+2405 ITVSNASNENSK

-2459 AIEDVNKV
+2459 SIEDVNKV

>member
-103 EVEAQEVTSEENK
+103 EVEAQEVTSEKNK

-165 APLEEKEVQKS
+165 APLEEKGVQKS

-281 PLQNRA
+281 PLQKRA

-593 EQAEQAVKDKLT
+593 EQAEQAAKDKLT

-734 AKVNVL
+734 AKVNAL

-751 LEVLTGIVVP
+751 LEALTGIVVP
-761 EINDKDSNGVADD
+761 EINDQDSNSVADD

-779 AEATKAIEAAEQS
+779 AEATKAIEVAEQA

-828 VAAEAKVKALPE
+828 VAAEAKV
-840 SQKGD
+840 
-845 LPQRLEVLTGIA
+845 
-857 VPDINDQD
+857 
-865 SNGIADNIDQANAEA
+865 
-880 TKAVE
+880 
-885 AAEQADKVAKEALT
+885 
-899 KANEDGVINPNEHKE
+899 
-914 LEAASNQ
+914 
-921 ADTKKKEAEAKVNA
+921 NA

-962 DSNGVADNI
+962 DSNGVADDLDQAKDEATKAVVEAERADKVAKDKLTKANEDGVINPNEHQELEEASKKAKETKATADAKVKALPENQKGELPQRLEVLTGIDVPNI
-971 DKAKDEA
+971 NDQDSNGVVDDLDQANDEAMKAVEEAEKADKVAKEKLAKAVEDGAINPKEHQELTEEANQAETKKKAASEKVNKLPKDKQDNLQERLDKLTGIKVPNVNDQDSNGLADELDGTLADVAKAVEAAKQADKSAIEALAKAKEDGKISQEEVNKLTDLAKQAKETKVTAEVLVKELPETPKQLKEKKAEFNEVLGQLTGIVVPTVTSNVVPGQQDNMNQAKAEAMQAVEEAERADKVAKDKLTKAKADGAINPKEYQELEEASKKAKETKTTAEEKVNVLPESQKGDLPERLDKLTGIDIPNINDQESNGLADELDGTLADVAKAVEAAKQADKSAIEALAKAKEDGKISQEEVNKLTELANQAKETKANAEVLVEELPETPKQLKEKKAEFNEVLGQLTGIVVPTVTSNVVPGQQDNMNQAKAEAMQAVEEAERADNMAKEKLAKAVEDGAINPKEHQELEEASKKAKETKATAEAKVNALPEKQKEKMPQRLEALTGINVPGINDKDSNGVADDLDQAKDEA
-978 TKAIEEAEQAD
+978 TKAIEVAEQAD

-1190 KLTKANEDGVINP
+1190 KLTKAKADGAINP
-1203 NEHQEL
+1203 KEYQEL

-1216 KETKA
+1216 KETK
-1221 AAEAKVKALPENQKG
+1221 
-1236 ELPQRL
+1236 
-1242 EVLTGIDVPNI
+1242 T
-1253 NDQDSNG
+1253 
-1260 VVDDLDQANDEA
+1260 
-1272 MKAVEEAE
+1272 
-1280 KADKVAKEKLAKAVE
+1280 
-1295 DGAINPKEHQE
+1295 
-1306 LTEEANQAETKKK
+1306 
-1319 AASEKVNKLPKDK
+1319 
-1332 QDNLQE
+1332 
-1338 RLDKL
+1338 
-1343 TGIKVPNVN
+1343 
-1352 DQDSN
+1352 
-1357 GLADELDGTLADVA
+1357 
-1371 KAVEAAKQADK
+1371 
-1382 SAIEALA
+1382 
-1389 KAKEDGKISQEEVNK
+1389 
-1404 LTELA
+1404 
-1409 NQAKETK
+1409 
-1416 ANAEVL
+1416 
-1422 VEELPETPK
+1422 
-1431 QLREKK
+1431 
-1437 AEFNEVL
+1437 
-1444 AQLTGITVP
+1444 
-1453 TVTDNVIPGQQ
+1453 
-1464 DNMDQ
+1464 
-1469 ARADATKAVEEAERA
+1469 
-1484 DKMAKEKLTKAV
+1484 
-1496 QDGVINPKE
+1496 
-1505 HQELVDLTQQ
+1505 
-1515 AETKKKEAVAKVN
+1515 
-1528 ALPESQKADLPQRLG
+1528 
-1543 KLIGIDIPNINDQDN
+1543 
-1558 NNLPDE
+1558 
-1564 LDGTLADVAMAV
+1564 
-1576 EKAKQVA
+1576 
-1583 KAAKEALAK
+1583 
-1592 AKEDGKISQEEVNK
+1592 
-1606 LMDLAKLARETK
+1606 
-1618 ATAKVLVEE
+1618 
-1627 LPETPK
+1627 
-1633 QLKAKKA
+1633 
-1640 EFNEELAQLT
+1640 
-1650 GIVVPT
+1650 
-1656 VTSNV
+1656 
-1661 VPGQQDNMNQATV
+1661 
-1674 EASQAVE
+1674 
-1681 EAEKTDKMAKEKLAN
+1681 
-1696 ANKDGVINPKEH
+1696 
-1708 QELEEASKKAK
+1708 
-1719 ETKATAEAKVNALPE
+1719 TAEE
-1734 KQKEK
+1734 
-1739 MPQRLEAL
+1739 
-1747 TGINVPGINDKDSN
+1747 
-1761 GVADDLDQ
+1761 
-1769 AKAEAM
+1769 
-1775 QAVEEAERAD
+1775 
-1785 NMAKEKLAKA
+1785 
-1795 VEDGAIN
+1795 
-1802 PKEHQ
+1802 
-1807 ELEEASKKA
+1807 
-1816 KETKATAEAKVNVLP
+1816 KVNVLP

-1859 GLADELDD
+1859 GLADELDG
-1867 TLADVAKAVEAA
+1867 TLIDVTKAVEAA
-1879 KQADKA
+1879 KQADAK
-1885 AKEALA
+1885 AKEALV
-1891 KAKEDGEI
+1891 KANTDG
-1899 SQEEVNKLTDLAKQ
+1899 K
-1913 AKETKVTA
+1913 
-1921 EVLVKELPE
+1921 
-1930 TPKQLKEKKAA
+1930 
-1941 FNEVLAQ
+1941 
-1948 LTGIDIPNINDQ
+1948 
-1960 DSNGLADEL
+1960 
-1969 DDTLADVAKAVEAAK
+1969 
-1984 QADKAAKE
+1984 
-1992 ALAKAKED
+1992 
-2000 GEISQEEVNKL
+2000 ISQEEVNKL

-2041 KKAAFSEVLAQLTGI
+2041 KKAAFNEVLAQLTGI
-2056 VVPTVTNNAIPGQDD
+2056 VVPTVKNNAIPGQDD

-2097 LIIANEDGKISQK
+2097 LIIANEDGRISQK
-2110 EVEKLTDLAKKA
+2110 EIEKLTDLAKKA

-2162 DSNGVADDVDQA
+2162 DSNGVADD
-2174 KTEAMQAVE
+2174 
-2183 EAEQADKAAKEALAK
+2183 
-2198 ANEDGKI
+2198 
-2205 SQEEVNKLMDLAQ
+2205 
-2218 QAKATKAT
+2218 
-2226 AEAKVNALSESQKGD
+2226 
-2241 LPQRLEALTGI
+2241 
-2252 NVPVINDK
+2252 
-2260 NSNGVAND
+2260 

-2301 VINPKEH
+2301 VINSKEH

-2326 EKVNVL
+2326 EKVNAL

-2375 SGEDGNETTPTASSK
+2375 SGEDGKETTPTASSK

-2405 IPVSNASNENSK
+2405 ITVSNASNENSK

-2449 KTNKLTTPTA
+2449 KINKLTTPTA

>member
-103 EVEAQEVTSEENK
+103 EVEAQEVTSEKNK

-165 APLEEKEVQKS
+165 APLEEKGVQKS

-281 PLQNRA
+281 PLQKRA

-593 EQAEQAVKDKLT
+593 EQAEQAAKDKLT

-734 AKVNVL
+734 AKVNAL

-751 LEVLTGIVVP
+751 LEALTGIVVP
-761 EINDKDSNGVADD
+761 EINDQDSNSVADD

-779 AEATKAIEAAEQS
+779 AEATKAIEVAEQA

-828 VAAEAKVKALPE
+828 VAAEAKV
-840 SQKGD
+840 
-845 LPQRLEVLTGIA
+845 
-857 VPDINDQD
+857 
-865 SNGIADNIDQANAEA
+865 
-880 TKAVE
+880 
-885 AAEQADKVAKEALT
+885 
-899 KANEDGVINPNEHKE
+899 
-914 LEAASNQ
+914 
-921 ADTKKKEAEAKVNA
+921 NA

-946 RLDKLT
+946 RLD
-952 GIDIPGINDK
+952 
-962 DSNGVADNI
+962 
-971 DKAKDEA
+971 
-978 TKAIEEAEQAD
+978 
-989 KVAKE
+989 
-994 AFTKANEDGVIN
+994 
-1006 PKEHQELEA
+1006 
-1015 ASKKAKETKV
+1015 
-1025 AAEDKVKALP
+1025 
-1035 ENQKVDLPQR
+1035 
-1045 LDKLTGIDVPNIND
+1045 
-1059 KDSNGVADDL
+1059 
-1069 DQAKDEAT
+1069 
-1077 KAVEE
+1077 
-1082 AERADKEAKEKL
+1082 
-1094 ANANKD
+1094 
-1100 GVINPNEHQELV
+1100 
-1112 AASKQ
+1112 
-1117 AKETKAA
+1117 
-1124 AEAKV
+1124 
-1129 NALSESQK
+1129 
-1137 GDLPQRLSKLTGIDI
+1137 KLTGIDI

-1221 AAEAKVKALPENQKG
+1221 TADAKVKALPENQKG

-1404 LTELA
+1404 LTDLA
-1409 NQAKETK
+1409 KQAKETK
-1416 ANAEVL
+1416 VTAEVL
-1422 VEELPETPK
+1422 VKELPETPK
-1431 QLREKK
+1431 QLKEKK

-1444 AQLTGITVP
+1444 G
-1453 TVTDNVIPGQQ
+1453 
-1464 DNMDQ
+1464 
-1469 ARADATKAVEEAERA
+1469 
-1484 DKMAKEKLTKAV
+1484 
-1496 QDGVINPKE
+1496 
-1505 HQELVDLTQQ
+1505 
-1515 AETKKKEAVAKVN
+1515 
-1528 ALPESQKADLPQRLG
+1528 
-1543 KLIGIDIPNINDQDN
+1543 
-1558 NNLPDE
+1558 
-1564 LDGTLADVAMAV
+1564 
-1576 EKAKQVA
+1576 
-1583 KAAKEALAK
+1583 
-1592 AKEDGKISQEEVNK
+1592 
-1606 LMDLAKLARETK
+1606 
-1618 ATAKVLVEE
+1618 
-1627 LPETPK
+1627 
-1633 QLKAKKA
+1633 
-1640 EFNEELAQLT
+1640 QLT

-1661 VPGQQDNMNQATV
+1661 VPGQQDNMNQA
-1674 EASQAVE
+1674 
-1681 EAEKTDKMAKEKLAN
+1681 
-1696 ANKDGVINPKEH
+1696 
-1708 QELEEASKKAK
+1708 
-1719 ETKATAEAKVNALPE
+1719 
-1734 KQKEK
+1734 
-1739 MPQRLEAL
+1739 
-1747 TGINVPGINDKDSN
+1747 
-1761 GVADDLDQ
+1761 
-1769 AKAEAM
+1769 KAEAM

-1785 NMAKEKLAKA
+1785 KVAKDKLTKAKA
-1795 VEDGAIN
+1795 DGAIN
-1802 PKEHQ
+1802 PKEYQ

-1816 KETKATAEAKVNVLP
+1816 KETKTTAEEKVNVLP

-1859 GLADELDD
+1859 GLADELDG
-1867 TLADVAKAVEAA
+1867 TLIDVTKAVEAA
-1879 KQADKA
+1879 KQADAK
-1885 AKEALA
+1885 AKEALV
-1891 KAKEDGEI
+1891 KANTDG
-1899 SQEEVNKLTDLAKQ
+1899 K
-1913 AKETKVTA
+1913 
-1921 EVLVKELPE
+1921 
-1930 TPKQLKEKKAA
+1930 
-1941 FNEVLAQ
+1941 
-1948 LTGIDIPNINDQ
+1948 
-1960 DSNGLADEL
+1960 
-1969 DDTLADVAKAVEAAK
+1969 
-1984 QADKAAKE
+1984 
-1992 ALAKAKED
+1992 
-2000 GEISQEEVNKL
+2000 ISQEEVNKL

-2041 KKAAFSEVLAQLTGI
+2041 KKAAFNEVLAQLTGI
-2056 VVPTVTNNAIPGQDD
+2056 VVPTVKNNAIPGQDD

-2097 LIIANEDGKISQK
+2097 LIIANEDGRISQK
-2110 EVEKLTDLAKKA
+2110 EIEKLTDLAKKA

-2162 DSNGVADDVDQA
+2162 DSNGVADD
-2174 KTEAMQAVE
+2174 
-2183 EAEQADKAAKEALAK
+2183 
-2198 ANEDGKI
+2198 
-2205 SQEEVNKLMDLAQ
+2205 
-2218 QAKATKAT
+2218 
-2226 AEAKVNALSESQKGD
+2226 
-2241 LPQRLEALTGI
+2241 
-2252 NVPVINDK
+2252 
-2260 NSNGVAND
+2260 

-2301 VINPKEH
+2301 VINSKEH

-2326 EKVNVL
+2326 EKVNAL

-2375 SGEDGNETTPTASSK
+2375 SGEDGKETTPTASSK

-2405 IPVSNASNENSK
+2405 ITVSNASNENSK

-2436 SEDGNEVTSEESG
+2436 SEDGNEVTS
-2449 KTNKLTTPTA
+2449 
-2459 AIEDVNKV
+2459 
-2467 TLEESSKD
+2467 EESSKD

>member
-1 MNNNKKVQKYSIRK
+1 M
-15 YSVGA
+15 
-20 ASILIGTLLFLNPS
+20 
-34 TAEAQELEPKSNE
+34 
-47 TTTKENEELSQGN
+47 
-60 DVTNTDEVQEQ
+60 
-71 ELPAEVNTS
+71 
-80 QKTDEPSDVEE
+80 
-91 ISSQEEKTQKLD
+91 
-103 EVEAQEVTSEENK
+103 
-116 VQSTDESKNKKEV
+116 
-129 TRQKSNEQNAD
+129 
-140 EALEQEVNTQVNQI
+140 
-154 QNLDEATDEGK
+154 
-165 APLEEKEVQKS
+165 
-176 DNEQTQKV
+176 
-184 NELQNIDEL
+184 
-193 KGKKEVSSQNKATQK
+193 
-208 SGEKNEQEFTLEV
+208 
-221 KQQLN
+221 
-226 NDNSIEEVTQ
+226 
-236 EVKEAQKI
+236 
-244 SEAPNQKVKLN
+244 
-255 IKSTPLKR
+255 
-263 SKRQLPEL
+263 
-271 PPSNT
+271 
-276 DIPVV
+276 
-281 PLQNRA
+281 
-287 ASHTFSPRSVSSSYQ
+287 
-302 ARYFSSMRGFNDI
+302 
-315 TTNST
+315 
-320 RRDAIEIIEKHKQHL
+320 
-335 TEKEREFYLRNI
+335 
-347 ARKLNLPKNEK
+347 
-358 TWNNLFRNSID
+358 
-369 NKLIGRKVAK
+369 
-379 NQVNDVNKVLESMKN
+379 
-394 LINNRQGNFYTEI
+394 
-407 SNNNVKKITANDL
+407 KKITANDL

-593 EQAEQAVKDKLT
+593 EQAEQAAKDKLT

-678 QAKSEATKAVEE
+678 QVKSEATKAVEK

-734 AKVNVL
+734 AKVNAL

-792 DKAAKDKLTKA
+792 DKAAKDKLTKV

-845 LPQRLEVLTGIA
+845 LPQRLEVLTGIV
-857 VPDINDQD
+857 VPEINDKD
-865 SNGIADNIDQANAEA
+865 SNGVADDLDKSKAEA

-962 DSNGVADNI
+962 
-971 DKAKDEA
+971 
-978 TKAIEEAEQAD
+978 
-989 KVAKE
+989 
-994 AFTKANEDGVIN
+994 
-1006 PKEHQELEA
+1006 
-1015 ASKKAKETKV
+1015 
-1025 AAEDKVKALP
+1025 
-1035 ENQKVDLPQR
+1035 
-1045 LDKLTGIDVPNIND
+1045 
-1059 KDSNGVADDL
+1059 
-1069 DQAKDEAT
+1069 
-1077 KAVEE
+1077 
-1082 AERADKEAKEKL
+1082 
-1094 ANANKD
+1094 
-1100 GVINPNEHQELV
+1100 
-1112 AASKQ
+1112 
-1117 AKETKAA
+1117 
-1124 AEAKV
+1124 
-1129 NALSESQK
+1129 
-1137 GDLPQRLSKLTGIDI
+1137 
-1152 PGINDK
+1152 
-1158 DSNGVADDLDQ
+1158 
-1169 AKDEATKAVVEA
+1169 
-1181 ERADKVAKD
+1181 
-1190 KLTKANEDGVINP
+1190 
-1203 NEHQEL
+1203 
-1209 EEASKKA
+1209 
-1216 KETKA
+1216 
-1221 AAEAKVKALPENQKG
+1221 
-1236 ELPQRL
+1236 
-1242 EVLTGIDVPNI
+1242 
-1253 NDQDSNG
+1253 DSNG

-1371 KAVEAAKQADK
+1371 MAVEKAKQVDKAAK
-1382 SAIEALA
+1382 EALA

-1484 DKMAKEKLTKAV
+1484 DKMAKEKLANANK
-1496 QDGVINPKE
+1496 DGVINPKE
-1505 HQELVDLTQQ
+1505 HQELEDLTQQ

-1921 EVLVKELPE
+1921 EVLV
-1930 TPKQLKEKKAA
+1930 
-1941 FNEVLAQ
+1941 
-1948 LTGIDIPNINDQ
+1948 
-1960 DSNGLADEL
+1960 
-1969 DDTLADVAKAVEAAK
+1969 
-1984 QADKAAKE
+1984 
-1992 ALAKAKED
+1992 
-2000 GEISQEEVNKL
+2000 
-2011 TDLAK
+2011 
-2016 LARETKATAEVLVEE
+2016 EE

-2127 KAEMKVNALAD
+2127 KVEMKVNALAD

-2523 INSYIYTGVLA
+2523 INSYIYTGALA

>member
-1 MNNNKKVQKYSIRK
+1 M
-15 YSVGA
+15 
-20 ASILIGTLLFLNPS
+20 
-34 TAEAQELEPKSNE
+34 
-47 TTTKENEELSQGN
+47 
-60 DVTNTDEVQEQ
+60 
-71 ELPAEVNTS
+71 
-80 QKTDEPSDVEE
+80 
-91 ISSQEEKTQKLD
+91 
-103 EVEAQEVTSEENK
+103 
-116 VQSTDESKNKKEV
+116 
-129 TRQKSNEQNAD
+129 
-140 EALEQEVNTQVNQI
+140 
-154 QNLDEATDEGK
+154 
-165 APLEEKEVQKS
+165 
-176 DNEQTQKV
+176 
-184 NELQNIDEL
+184 
-193 KGKKEVSSQNKATQK
+193 
-208 SGEKNEQEFTLEV
+208 
-221 KQQLN
+221 
-226 NDNSIEEVTQ
+226 
-236 EVKEAQKI
+236 
-244 SEAPNQKVKLN
+244 
-255 IKSTPLKR
+255 
-263 SKRQLPEL
+263 
-271 PPSNT
+271 
-276 DIPVV
+276 
-281 PLQNRA
+281 
-287 ASHTFSPRSVSSSYQ
+287 
-302 ARYFSSMRGFNDI
+302 
-315 TTNST
+315 
-320 RRDAIEIIEKHKQHL
+320 
-335 TEKEREFYLRNI
+335 
-347 ARKLNLPKNEK
+347 
-358 TWNNLFRNSID
+358 
-369 NKLIGRKVAK
+369 
-379 NQVNDVNKVLESMKN
+379 
-394 LINNRQGNFYTEI
+394 
-407 SNNNVKKITANDL
+407 KKITANDL

-617 HKELEEASNQADTKK
+617 HKELE
-632 KAAEAKVNALSENQ
+632 
-646 KGDLPQRLDKLTGI
+646 
-660 VVPSINDQDSNG
+660 
-672 ISDDLD
+672 
-678 QAKSEATKAVEE
+678 
-690 AERAD
+690 
-695 KEAKEKLAN
+695 
-704 ANKDGVINPKEHQEL
+704 
-719 EAASNQ
+719 
-725 AETKKKEAE
+725 
-734 AKVNVL
+734 
-740 SENQKGDLPQR
+740 
-751 LEVLTGIVVP
+751 
-761 EINDKDSNGVADD
+761 
-774 LDKSK
+774 
-779 AEATKAIEAAEQS
+779 
-792 DKAAKDKLTKA
+792 
-803 NEDDV
+803 
-808 INPKEHQELEAA
+808 
-820 SKKAKETK
+820 
-828 VAAEAKVKALPE
+828 
-840 SQKGD
+840 
-845 LPQRLEVLTGIA
+845 
-857 VPDINDQD
+857 
-865 SNGIADNIDQANAEA
+865 
-880 TKAVE
+880 
-885 AAEQADKVAKEALT
+885 
-899 KANEDGVINPNEHKE
+899 
-914 LEAASNQ
+914 AASNQ

-994 AFTKANEDGVIN
+994 ALTKANEDGVIN

-1221 AAEAKVKALPENQKG
+1221 TADAKVKALPENQKG

-1371 KAVEAAKQADK
+1371 MAVEKAKQVDKAAK
-1382 SAIEALA
+1382 EALA

-1484 DKMAKEKLTKAV
+1484 DKMAKEKLANANK
-1496 QDGVINPKE
+1496 DGVINPKE
-1505 HQELVDLTQQ
+1505 HQELEDLTQQ

>member
-208 SGEKNEQEFTLEV
+208 SGEKNEQEFTPEV

-281 PLQNRA
+281 PLQKRA

-593 EQAEQAVKDKLT
+593 EQAEQAAKDKLT

-734 AKVNVL
+734 AKVNAL

-761 EINDKDSNGVADD
+761 EINDKDSNGVADNI
-774 LDKSK
+774 DKAK
-779 AEATKAIEAAEQS
+779 DEATKAIEAAEQA
-792 DKAAKDKLTKA
+792 DKVAKEAFTKA
-803 NEDDV
+803 NEDGV

-845 LPQRLEVLTGIA
+845 LPQRLEVLTGIV
-857 VPDINDQD
+857 VPEINDKD
-865 SNGIADNIDQANAEA
+865 SNGVADDLDKSKAEA

-994 AFTKANEDGVIN
+994 ALTKANEDGVIN

-1221 AAEAKVKALPENQKG
+1221 TADAKVKALPENQKG

-1371 KAVEAAKQADK
+1371 MAVEKAKQVDKAAK
-1382 SAIEALA
+1382 EALA

-1484 DKMAKEKLTKAV
+1484 
-1496 QDGVINPKE
+1496 
-1505 HQELVDLTQQ
+1505 
-1515 AETKKKEAVAKVN
+1515 
-1528 ALPESQKADLPQRLG
+1528 
-1543 KLIGIDIPNINDQDN
+1543 
-1558 NNLPDE
+1558 
-1564 LDGTLADVAMAV
+1564 
-1576 EKAKQVA
+1576 
-1583 KAAKEALAK
+1583 
-1592 AKEDGKISQEEVNK
+1592 
-1606 LMDLAKLARETK
+1606 
-1618 ATAKVLVEE
+1618 
-1627 LPETPK
+1627 
-1633 QLKAKKA
+1633 
-1640 EFNEELAQLT
+1640 
-1650 GIVVPT
+1650 
-1656 VTSNV
+1656 
-1661 VPGQQDNMNQATV
+1661 
-1674 EASQAVE
+1674 
-1681 EAEKTDKMAKEKLAN
+1681 DKMAKEKLAN

-1859 GLADELDD
+1859 GLADELDG
-1867 TLADVAKAVEAA
+1867 TLIDVTKAVEAA
-1879 KQADKA
+1879 KQADAK
-1885 AKEALA
+1885 AKEALV
-1891 KAKEDGEI
+1891 KANTDG
-1899 SQEEVNKLTDLAKQ
+1899 K
-1913 AKETKVTA
+1913 
-1921 EVLVKELPE
+1921 
-1930 TPKQLKEKKAA
+1930 
-1941 FNEVLAQ
+1941 
-1948 LTGIDIPNINDQ
+1948 
-1960 DSNGLADEL
+1960 
-1969 DDTLADVAKAVEAAK
+1969 
-1984 QADKAAKE
+1984 
-1992 ALAKAKED
+1992 
-2000 GEISQEEVNKL
+2000 ISQEEVNKL

-2041 KKAAFSEVLAQLTGI
+2041 KKAAFNEVLAQLTGI

-2097 LIIANEDGKISQK
+2097 LIIANEDGRVSQK
-2110 EVEKLTDLAKKA
+2110 EIEKLTDLAKKA

-2289 AKAALAKANEDG
+2289 AKEALAKANEDG

-2405 IPVSNASNENSK
+2405 ITVSNASNENSK

-2459 AIEDVNKV
+2459 SIEDVNKV

-2501 SENLNNN
+2501 SENLKNN

>member
-116 VQSTDESKNKKEV
+116 VQSTDESKNKIEV

-208 SGEKNEQEFTLEV
+208 SGEKNEQEFTPEV

-302 ARYFSSMRGFNDI
+302 ARYFSSIRGFNDI

-593 EQAEQAVKDKLT
+593 EQAEQA
-605 KANEDGVINPNE
+605 
-617 HKELEEASNQADTKK
+617 
-632 KAAEAKVNALSENQ
+632 
-646 KGDLPQRLDKLTGI
+646 
-660 VVPSINDQDSNG
+660 
-672 ISDDLD
+672 
-678 QAKSEATKAVEE
+678 
-690 AERAD
+690 
-695 KEAKEKLAN
+695 
-704 ANKDGVINPKEHQEL
+704 
-719 EAASNQ
+719 
-725 AETKKKEAE
+725 
-734 AKVNVL
+734 
-740 SENQKGDLPQR
+740 
-751 LEVLTGIVVP
+751 
-761 EINDKDSNGVADD
+761 
-774 LDKSK
+774 
-779 AEATKAIEAAEQS
+779 
-792 DKAAKDKLTKA
+792 AKDK
-803 NEDDV
+803 
-808 INPKEHQELEAA
+808 
-820 SKKAKETK
+820 
-828 VAAEAKVKALPE
+828 
-840 SQKGD
+840 
-845 LPQRLEVLTGIA
+845 
-857 VPDINDQD
+857 
-865 SNGIADNIDQANAEA
+865 
-880 TKAVE
+880 
-885 AAEQADKVAKEALT
+885 LT

-989 KVAKE
+989 KFAKE

-1221 AAEAKVKALPENQKG
+1221 TADAKVKALPENQKG

-1295 DGAINPKEHQE
+1295 DGAINPKEQQE

-1371 KAVEAAKQADK
+1371 MAVEKAKQVDKAAK
-1382 SAIEALA
+1382 EALA

-1469 ARADATKAVEEAERA
+1469 ARADTTKAVEEAE
-1484 DKMAKEKLTKAV
+1484 KA
-1496 QDGVINPKE
+1496 
-1505 HQELVDLTQQ
+1505 
-1515 AETKKKEAVAKVN
+1515 
-1528 ALPESQKADLPQRLG
+1528 
-1543 KLIGIDIPNINDQDN
+1543 
-1558 NNLPDE
+1558 
-1564 LDGTLADVAMAV
+1564 
-1576 EKAKQVA
+1576 
-1583 KAAKEALAK
+1583 
-1592 AKEDGKISQEEVNK
+1592 
-1606 LMDLAKLARETK
+1606 
-1618 ATAKVLVEE
+1618 
-1627 LPETPK
+1627 
-1633 QLKAKKA
+1633 
-1640 EFNEELAQLT
+1640 
-1650 GIVVPT
+1650 
-1656 VTSNV
+1656 
-1661 VPGQQDNMNQATV
+1661 
-1674 EASQAVE
+1674 
-1681 EAEKTDKMAKEKLAN
+1681 DKMAKEKLAN

-1859 GLADELDD
+1859 GLADELDG
-1867 TLADVAKAVEAA
+1867 TLIDVTKAVEAA
-1879 KQADKA
+1879 KQAD
-1885 AKEALA
+1885 A
-1891 KAKEDGEI
+1891 KAKEGLVKANTDGKI
-1899 SQEEVNKLTDLAKQ
+1899 SQEEVNKLTEFAKLAR
-1913 AKETKVTA
+1913 ETKATA

-1930 TPKQLKEKKAA
+1930 TPKQLKEKKAE
-1941 FNEVLAQ
+1941 FNEVLGQLTGIVVPTVTSNVVPGQQDNMNQAKAEAMQ
-1948 LTGIDIPNINDQ
+1948 AVEEAERADKVAKDKLTKAKADGAINPKEYQELEEASKKAKETKTTAEEKVNVLPESQKGDLPERLDKLTGIDIPNINDQ
-1960 DSNGLADEL
+1960 ESNGLADEL
-1969 DDTLADVAKAVEAAK
+1969 DGTLIDVTKAVEAAK
-1984 QADKAAKE
+1984 QADAKAKE
-1992 ALAKAKED
+1992 ALVKANTD
-2000 GEISQEEVNKL
+2000 GKISQEEVNKL

-2041 KKAAFSEVLAQLTGI
+2041 KKAAFNEVLAQLTGI

-2097 LIIANEDGKISQK
+2097 LIIANEDGRISQK

-2218 QAKATKAT
+2218 KAKATKAT

-2405 IPVSNASNENSK
+2405 ITVSNASNENSK

-2459 AIEDVNKV
+2459 SIEDVNKV

-2501 SENLNNN
+2501 SENLKNN

>member
-116 VQSTDESKNKKEV
+116 VQSTDESKNKKKV

-208 SGEKNEQEFTLEV
+208 SGEKNEQEFTPEV

-244 SEAPNQKVKLN
+244 SEVPNQKVKLN

-276 DIPVV
+276 VIPVV

-593 EQAEQAVKDKLT
+593 EQAEQAAKDKLT

-704 ANKDGVINPKEHQEL
+704 ANKDGVINPNEHQEL

-734 AKVNVL
+734 AKVNAL
-740 SENQKGDLPQR
+740 SESQKGDLPQR
-751 LEVLTGIVVP
+751 LSKLTGIDIP
-761 EINDKDSNGVADD
+761 GINDKDSNGVADD
-774 LDKSK
+774 LD
-779 AEATKAIEAAEQS
+779 Q
-792 DKAAKDKLTKA
+792 AKD
-803 NEDDV
+803 
-808 INPKEHQELEAA
+808 
-820 SKKAKETK
+820 
-828 VAAEAKVKALPE
+828 
-840 SQKGD
+840 
-845 LPQRLEVLTGIA
+845 
-857 VPDINDQD
+857 
-865 SNGIADNIDQANAEA
+865 EA
-880 TKAVE
+880 TKAVVE
-885 AAEQADKVAKEALT
+885 AERADKVAKDKLT
-899 KANEDGVINPNEHKE
+899 KANEDGVINPNEHQE
-914 LEAASNQ
+914 LEEASKKAKETKAT
-921 ADTKKKEAEAKVNA
+921 ADAKVKA
-935 LSENQKGDLPQ
+935 LPENQKGDLPQ

-1117 AKETKAA
+1117 AKETKTA

-1129 NALSESQK
+1129 NALSENQK
-1137 GDLPQRLSKLTGIDI
+1137 GDLPQRLEVLTGIAVPD
-1152 PGINDK
+1152 INDQ
-1158 DSNGVADDLDQ
+1158 DSNGIADNIDK
-1169 AKDEATKAVVEA
+1169 ANAEATKAVEA
-1181 ERADKVAKD
+1181 AEQADKVAKEA
-1190 KLTKANEDGVINP
+1190 LTKANEDGVINP
-1203 NEHQEL
+1203 NEHKEL
-1209 EEASKKA
+1209 EAASNQTDTKK
-1216 KETKA
+1216 KE
-1221 AAEAKVKALPENQKG
+1221 AEAKVNALSENQKG
-1236 ELPQRL
+1236 DLPQRL

-1496 QDGVINPKE
+1496 EDGVINPKE

-1576 EKAKQVA
+1576 EKAKQVD

-1592 AKEDGKISQEEVNK
+1592 SKEDGKISQEEVNK
-1606 LMDLAKLARETK
+1606 LTEFAKLARETK
-1618 ATAKVLVEE
+1618 ATAEVLVEE

-1633 QLKAKKA
+1633 QLKEKKA
-1640 EFNEELAQLT
+1640 EFNEVLGQLT

-1661 VPGQQDNMNQATV
+1661 VPGQQDNMNQAKA
-1674 EASQAVE
+1674 EAMQAVE
-1681 EAEKTDKMAKEKLAN
+1681 EAERADKVAKDKLTKAK
-1696 ANKDGVINPKEH
+1696 ADGAINPKEY

-1734 KQKEK
+1734 KQKEE

-1761 GVADDLDQ
+1761 GVADNLDQ

-1816 KETKATAEAKVNVLP
+1816 KETKATAETKVNALP
-1831 ESQKGDLPER
+1831 ESQKGDLPES

-1859 GLADELDD
+1859 GLADELDG
-1867 TLADVAKAVEAA
+1867 TLIDVTKAVEAA
-1879 KQADKA
+1879 KQADAK
-1885 AKEALA
+1885 AKEALV
-1891 KAKEDGEI
+1891 KANTDG
-1899 SQEEVNKLTDLAKQ
+1899 K
-1913 AKETKVTA
+1913 
-1921 EVLVKELPE
+1921 
-1930 TPKQLKEKKAA
+1930 
-1941 FNEVLAQ
+1941 
-1948 LTGIDIPNINDQ
+1948 
-1960 DSNGLADEL
+1960 
-1969 DDTLADVAKAVEAAK
+1969 
-1984 QADKAAKE
+1984 
-1992 ALAKAKED
+1992 
-2000 GEISQEEVNKL
+2000 ISQEEVNKL

-2041 KKAAFSEVLAQLTGI
+2041 KKAAFNEVLAQLTGI

-2097 LIIANEDGKISQK
+2097 LIIANEDGRISQK

-2375 SGEDGNETTPTASSK
+2375 SGEDSKETIPTASSK
-2390 AGKVMTPEESSKGDK
+2390 AGKVMTP
-2405 IPVSNASNENSK
+2405 
-2417 VMKPEVSGEDS
+2417 
-2428 KETIPTIL
+2428 
-2436 SEDGNEVTSEESG
+2436 EESG